1 MASTPYVKSTGR
13 KIQSS
18 SRETLIAAGKR
29 EVILKENKDRIAI
42 IDAIQGASTNELN
55 ALAEIK
61 DAILSGRGS
70 ITQLGENQGK
80 VSQRLSR
87 RLIASEPYVSDDA
100 KNTQANP
107 YIKRLPMKKGRTQVN
122 NGEERLIVATNTSER
137 VHFASSRQSAQK
149 LKGSVPVAANSAP
162 LEPQSPQ
169 SQKGPLRDSNGRF
182 VSQKNNE
189 DIARKKE
196 WQKAHKADAK
206 LQEGFLRKLGSIIGV
221 DGNQSSSEESLT
233 DAAGV
238 GAGGPLWMAARGMY
252 DITKEITGKAESLK
266 EWVEKGKGEAS
277 PSKATSPA
285 ITYPA
290 VVNTQ
295 KATSATAFNNAVETK
310 SAQAVEE
317 QTKILQTNDNKIIDG
332 LENVSDEVVKLR
344 KSVSSGNKFGLS
356 DLWRNRASRRN
367 KINIG
372 DQAGKNKRNKPKRK
386 GRNLGK
392 KALSVGEKAAA
403 GTAAAGAGAGAAKT
417 VKTKVSKAKDISTT
431 SDASKGIAKE
441 TKNTAKAVK
450 PAGVVAEEA
459 TVKTGET
466 VAKKKTESVALKSAA
481 KIGVKSAAST
491 AARAIPIIGSL
502 AMAGYDAIDGYTDT
516 DAQKAAFG
524 LSDDDAV
531 SEQQKTAYATAN
543 VLDMG
548 GLVSG
553 ATNLIGKGISALGFE
568 RAGEKLQNFDTG
580 DIARGV
586 NGAVDVTKSVFGSLK
601 DTFLSTDENTKQV
614 KKAVEDGTK
623 KTVDAIHSLGEQ
635 LQGGRNGE
643 DGVGEHGYT
652 SPTEFSS
659 PANNTIAADLNIG
672 GSNAKNR
679 NYRNNNLGN
688 LVFANQEGATLES
701 PNAKGEQRFARFNTP
716 EEGIRALANQ
726 VSSYYNGTSA
736 AAGYQKLQT
745 VSSIISKWAPPN
757 ENNTNQYIDNVSKY
771 LGVSPNEKIDVSK
784 PEVMTQLVRAIA
796 TKEGGNPAVNN
807 EFIKNALGAFNTNTG
822 RWEGQFSDETLAR
835 INKIQKENG
844 GQLIARDS
852 QYSVGR
858 KVKYAN
864 GKSPAQP
871 VLNAV
876 PTATQQ
882 PIEVAQ
888 HAQAVKKPQKTG
900 NQPQPINSENAD
912 VNTGSPSSLLERLI
926 AINESGIS
934 GASNLFGGAA
944 TSLAGTSLDLVKD
957 FALATSFGSISS
969 LSEKAKGMDQALT
982 EKISGLTGK
991 SFGFKK
997 ASQVADIATAIQQKR
1012 TVNHD
1017 TEIIDLLPGDQ
1028 VSPSTPKT
1036 PLQEQALAISQAM
1049 EGFSSA
1055 APVPKTPQQEQALA
1069 ISQAM
1074 AGFSSAAPAPKTP
1087 QQEQALAISQAMA
1100 DFSSAA
1106 PAPKTPQQEQAL
1118 AISQAMEGFSSA
1130 APAPKTPQQAQAL
1143 AISQAMEG
1151 FSSAAPAP
1159 KTPQQEQ
1166 ALAISQAMAG
1176 FSSAAPAPKTPQQEQ
1191 ALAINQAMAG
1201 AAPVVTS
1208 GKRTITAPSDVQ
1220 IYDNGY
1226 KVVTGEDKSF
1236 FGSLF
1241 DSTVSGLK
1249 QTGTAVIP
1257 AVGDN
1262 LSRLVG
1268 GIDSTGILNDLV
1280 MQSTG
1285 QNSAIARAI
1294 SPLTRNVGDWLN
1306 GGIQQTANSIRGIAT
1321 GANNAIFGSAS
1332 AVQEPFLAMPPQ
1344 LPTVTD
1350 LARSGIRQPLTTD
1363 TINNDPA
1370 MLKALDNIC
1379 SILNDL
1385 LNVNKNNTKGDPDN
1399 VVKTSQPQPR
1409 PRASTTINDQSLDA
1423 LLED

>member
-1 MASTPYVKSTGR
+1 MDISPLA
-13 KIQSS
+13 
-18 SRETLIAAGKR
+18 TLNNYRNGEHSICQKPWKKNTKLKPGNVDRAGKR

-42 IDAIQGASTNELN
+42 IDAIQGASTNELK
-55 ALAEIK
+55 ALAEVK
-61 DAILSGRGS
+61 DAILSGAS
-70 ITQLGENQGK
+70 TITQQDERQGR
-80 VSQRLSR
+80 VSNRLSR
-87 RLIASEPYVSDDA
+87 RRKDYEQSTSDSVRDVQ
-100 KNTQANP
+100 TNP
-107 YIKRLPMKKGRTQVN
+107 YKKRLPAKK
-122 NGEERLIVATNTSER
+122 ERAPINQTVDRSIVATNTQESVR
-137 VHFASSRQSAQK
+137 SVQSRQTIRKSD
-149 LKGSVPVAANSAP
+149 GFIPVAANSAP

-169 SQKGPLRDSNGRF
+169 SLKGPLRDSNGRF
-182 VSQKNNE
+182 VSQKSNE
-189 DIARKKE
+189 DVARKKE
-196 WQKAHKADAK
+196 LQNARKADAK
-206 LQEGFLRKLGSIIGV
+206 LQAGFLRKLGSIMGV

-233 DAAGV
+233 NAAGV

-266 EWVEKGKGEAS
+266 ELVEKRKKETS
-277 PSKATSPA
+277 TSKAISPV

-290 VVNTQ
+290 AVNSQ
-295 KATSATAFNNAVETK
+295 KATSAKAFNNAVETK

-332 LENVSDEVVKLR
+332 LENVSDEIVKLR

-356 DLWRNRASRRN
+356 DLWKNRASRRN

-372 DQAGKNKRNKPKRK
+372 DQTGKDKRNKSKRK

-392 KALSVGEKAAA
+392 KALSAGEKVAAGSAAA
-403 GTAAAGAGAGAAKT
+403 GTGVGAAKV
-417 VKTKVSKAKDISTT
+417 VKNKISNPKDVSTISDT
-431 SDASKGIAKE
+431 SKGIAKE

-450 PAGVVAEEA
+450 SAGVVAEDA
-459 TVKTGET
+459 TIKTGE
-466 VAKKKTESVALKSAA
+466 VIAKKKTESVALKSAA

-491 AARAIPIIGSL
+491 AARAVPIIGSL

-516 DAQKAAFG
+516 EAQKAAFG

-586 NGAVDVTKSVFGSLK
+586 NGAVDITKSVFGSLK

-652 SPTEFSS
+652 SPTEFSA

-771 LGVSPNEKIDVSK
+771 LGVSPNEKIDVSN

-900 NQPQPINSENAD
+900 NQSQPINPEIVD

-926 AINESGIS
+926 AINDSGV
-934 GASNLFGGAA
+934 GNLFGGAA
-944 TSLAGTSLDLVKD
+944 TSLAGTNLGLIKD
-957 FALATSFGSISS
+957 FASATSFGSISS

-982 EKISGLTGK
+982 EKISSLTGK
-991 SFGFKK
+991 SFGFQK
-997 ASQVADIATAIQQKR
+997 ASQVTDIRDALQKR
-1012 TVNHD
+1012 PKAERDMPSV
-1017 TEIIDLLPGDQ
+1017 DLLSG
-1028 VSPSTPKT
+1028 V
-1036 PLQEQALAISQAM
+1036 
-1049 EGFSSA
+1049 SSA
-1055 APVPKTPQQEQALA
+1055 SESEKISVNSRGIPV
-1069 ISQAM
+1069 
-1074 AGFSSAAPAPKTP
+1074 
-1087 QQEQALAISQAMA
+1087 
-1100 DFSSAA
+1100 
-1106 PAPKTPQQEQAL
+1106 
-1118 AISQAMEGFSSA
+1118 
-1130 APAPKTPQQAQAL
+1130 
-1143 AISQAMEG
+1143 
-1151 FSSAAPAP
+1151 
-1159 KTPQQEQ
+1159 
-1166 ALAISQAMAG
+1166 
-1176 FSSAAPAPKTPQQEQ
+1176 
-1191 ALAINQAMAG
+1191 
-1201 AAPVVTS
+1201 
-1208 GKRTITAPSDVQ
+1208 
-1220 IYDNGY
+1220 YDNGY
-1226 KVVTGEDKSF
+1226 KVIDGEDKGVL
-1236 FGSLF
+1236 GSLF
-1241 DSTVSGLK
+1241 DSSLTGLK
-1249 QTGTAVIP
+1249 RISSAVLP
-1257 AVGDN
+1257 AIGDN
-1262 LSRLVG
+1262 VSQLIG
-1268 GIDSTGILNDLV
+1268 GVDGTGIVNDLV
-1280 MQSTG
+1280 YQATG
-1285 QNSAIARAI
+1285 QNSTIARAI
-1294 SPLTRNVGDWLN
+1294 SPLTKSAGSWLN
-1306 GGIQQTANSIRGIAT
+1306 NGIQQTADSIRGISNE
-1321 GANNAIFGSAS
+1321 ANNAIFGSAS
-1332 AVQEPFLAMPPQ
+1332 AVQEPFLALPPQ

-1385 LNVNKNNTKGDPDN
+1385 LNVNKNNTKGDPDK

-1409 PRASTTINDQSLDA
+1409 PRVSTTINDPSLDA

>member
-1 MASTPYVKSTGR
+1 
-13 KIQSS
+13 
-18 SRETLIAAGKR
+18 
-29 EVILKENKDRIAI
+29 
-42 IDAIQGASTNELN
+42 
-55 ALAEIK
+55 
-61 DAILSGRGS
+61 
-70 ITQLGENQGK
+70 
-80 VSQRLSR
+80 
-87 RLIASEPYVSDDA
+87 
-100 KNTQANP
+100 
-107 YIKRLPMKKGRTQVN
+107 
-122 NGEERLIVATNTSER
+122 
-137 VHFASSRQSAQK
+137 
-149 LKGSVPVAANSAP
+149 
-162 LEPQSPQ
+162 
-169 SQKGPLRDSNGRF
+169 
-182 VSQKNNE
+182 
-189 DIARKKE
+189 
-196 WQKAHKADAK
+196 
-206 LQEGFLRKLGSIIGV
+206 
-221 DGNQSSSEESLT
+221 
-233 DAAGV
+233 
-238 GAGGPLWMAARGMY
+238 MAARGMY

-285 ITYPA
+285 IAYPA

-356 DLWRNRASRRN
+356 DLWKNRASRRN

-459 TVKTGET
+459 TIKTGET

-586 NGAVDVTKSVFGSLK
+586 NGAVDITKSVFGNLK

-652 SPTEFSS
+652 SPTEFSA

-900 NQPQPINSENAD
+900 NQPQPINPENAD

-926 AINESGIS
+926 TINESGIS

-982 EKISGLTGK
+982 EKISSLTGK

-1036 PLQEQALAISQAM
+1036 P
-1049 EGFSSA
+1049 
-1055 APVPKTPQQEQALA
+1055 QQEQALA
-1069 ISQAM
+1069 IN
-1074 AGFSSAAPAPKTP
+1074 
-1087 QQEQALAISQAMA
+1087 
-1100 DFSSAA
+1100 
-1106 PAPKTPQQEQAL
+1106 
-1118 AISQAMEGFSSA
+1118 QAME
-1130 APAPKTPQQAQAL
+1130 
-1143 AISQAMEG
+1143 
-1151 FSSAAPAP
+1151 
-1159 KTPQQEQ
+1159 
-1166 ALAISQAMAG
+1166 G

-1208 GKRTITAPSDVQ
+1208 GKRTVTAPSDVQ

-1249 QTGTAVIP
+1249 QAATAVIP

>member
-1 MASTPYVKSTGR
+1 MDISPLA
-13 KIQSS
+13 
-18 SRETLIAAGKR
+18 TLNNYRNGEHSICQKPWKKNTKLKPGNVDRAGKR

-42 IDAIQGASTNELN
+42 IDAIQGASTNELK
-55 ALAEIK
+55 ALAEVK
-61 DAILSGRGS
+61 DAILSGAS
-70 ITQLGENQGK
+70 TITQQDERQGR
-80 VSQRLSR
+80 VSNRLSR
-87 RLIASEPYVSDDA
+87 RRKDYEQSTSDSVRDV
-100 KNTQANP
+100 KTNP
-107 YIKRLPMKKGRTQVN
+107 YKKRLPAKK
-122 NGEERLIVATNTSER
+122 ERAPINQTVDRSIVATNTQESVR
-137 VHFASSRQSAQK
+137 SVQSRQTIRKSD
-149 LKGSVPVAANSAP
+149 GFIPVAANSAP

-169 SQKGPLRDSNGRF
+169 SLKGPLRDSNGRF
-182 VSQKNNE
+182 VSQKSNE
-189 DIARKKE
+189 DVARKKE
-196 WQKAHKADAK
+196 LQNARKADAK
-206 LQEGFLRKLGSIIGV
+206 LQAGFLRKLGSIMGV

-233 DAAGV
+233 NAAGV

-266 EWVEKGKGEAS
+266 ELVEKGKKETS
-277 PSKATSPA
+277 TSKAISPV

-290 VVNTQ
+290 AVNSQ
-295 KATSATAFNNAVETK
+295 KATSAKAFNNAVETK

-332 LENVSDEVVKLR
+332 LENVSDEIVKLR

-356 DLWRNRASRRN
+356 DLWKNRASRRN

-372 DQAGKNKRNKPKRK
+372 DQTGKNKRNKSKRK

-392 KALSVGEKAAA
+392 KALSAGEKVAAGSAAA
-403 GTAAAGAGAGAAKT
+403 GTGVGAAKV
-417 VKTKVSKAKDISTT
+417 VKNKISKPKDVSTISDT
-431 SDASKGIAKE
+431 SKGIAKE

-450 PAGVVAEEA
+450 SAGVVAEDA
-459 TVKTGET
+459 TIKTGE
-466 VAKKKTESVALKSAA
+466 VIAKKKTESVALKSAA

-491 AARAIPIIGSL
+491 AARAVPIIGSL

-516 DAQKAAFG
+516 EAQKAAFC

-586 NGAVDVTKSVFGSLK
+586 NGAVDITKSIFGSLK

-652 SPTEFSS
+652 SPTEFSA

-771 LGVSPNEKIDVSK
+771 LGVSPNEKIDVSN

-900 NQPQPINSENAD
+900 NQSQPINPEIVD

-926 AINESGIS
+926 AINDSGV
-934 GASNLFGGAA
+934 GNLFGGAA
-944 TSLAGTSLDLVKD
+944 TSLAGTSLGLIKD
-957 FALATSFGSISS
+957 FASATSFGSISS

-1028 VSPSTPKT
+1028 VSPST
-1036 PLQEQALAISQAM
+1036 
-1049 EGFSSA
+1049 
-1055 APVPKTPQQEQALA
+1055 
-1069 ISQAM
+1069 
-1074 AGFSSAAPAPKTP
+1074 
-1087 QQEQALAISQAMA
+1087 
-1100 DFSSAA
+1100 
-1106 PAPKTPQQEQAL
+1106 
-1118 AISQAMEGFSSA
+1118 
-1130 APAPKTPQQAQAL
+1130 
-1143 AISQAMEG
+1143 
-1151 FSSAAPAP
+1151 
-1159 KTPQQEQ
+1159 
-1166 ALAISQAMAG
+1166 
-1176 FSSAAPAPKTPQQEQ
+1176 PKTPQQEQ

-1385 LNVNKNNTKGDPDN
+1385 LNVNKNNTKGDPDK

-1409 PRASTTINDQSLDA
+1409 PRASTTINDPSLDA

>member
-1 MASTPYVKSTGR
+1 MDISPLA
-13 KIQSS
+13 
-18 SRETLIAAGKR
+18 TLNNYRNGEHSICQKPWKKNTKLKLGNVDRAGKR

-42 IDAIQGASTNELN
+42 IDAIQEASTKELK
-55 ALAEIK
+55 ALAEVK
-61 DAILSGRGS
+61 DAILSGAS
-70 ITQLGENQGK
+70 TITQQDERQGR
-80 VSQRLSR
+80 VSNRLSR
-87 RLIASEPYVSDDA
+87 RRKDYEQSTSDSVRDVQ
-100 KNTQANP
+100 TNP
-107 YIKRLPMKKGRTQVN
+107 YKKRLPAKK
-122 NGEERLIVATNTSER
+122 ERAPINQTVDRSIVATNTPESVR
-137 VHFASSRQSAQK
+137 SVQSRQTIRKSD
-149 LKGSVPVAANSAP
+149 GFIPVAANSAP

-169 SQKGPLRDSNGRF
+169 SLKGPLRDSNGRF
-182 VSQKNNE
+182 VSQKSNE
-189 DIARKKE
+189 DVARKKE
-196 WQKAHKADAK
+196 LQNARKADAK
-206 LQEGFLRKLGSIIGV
+206 LQAGFLRKLGSIMGV

-233 DAAGV
+233 NAAGV

-266 EWVEKGKGEAS
+266 EWVEKGKKETS
-277 PSKATSPA
+277 TSKAISPV

-290 VVNTQ
+290 AVNSQ
-295 KATSATAFNNAVETK
+295 KSTSAKAFNNAVETK

-332 LENVSDEVVKLR
+332 LENVSDEIVKLR

-356 DLWRNRASRRN
+356 DLWKNRASRRN

-372 DQAGKNKRNKPKRK
+372 DRAGKNKRNKSKRK

-392 KALSVGEKAAA
+392 KALSVGEKVAAGSAAA
-403 GTAAAGAGAGAAKT
+403 GTGVGTAKA
-417 VKTKVSKAKDISTT
+417 VKNKISKPKDVSTISDT
-431 SDASKGIAKE
+431 SKGIAKE

-450 PAGVVAEEA
+450 SAGVVAED
-459 TVKTGET
+459 TTIKTGEAI
-466 VAKKKTESVALKSAA
+466 AKKKTESVALKSAA

-491 AARAIPIIGSL
+491 AARAVPIIGSL

-516 DAQKAAFG
+516 EAQKAAFG

-586 NGAVDVTKSVFGSLK
+586 NGAVDITKSVFGSLK

-635 LQGGRNGE
+635 LQGGRDGE

-652 SPTEFSS
+652 SPAEFNA
-659 PANNTIAADLNIG
+659 PASNTIAADLNIG

-688 LVFANQEGATLES
+688 LVFANQEGAALEA

-745 VSSIISKWAPPN
+745 VSSIISKWAPPK

-771 LGVSPNEKIDVSK
+771 LGVSPNEKIDVSN

-900 NQPQPINSENAD
+900 NQSQPINPENVD

-926 AINESGIS
+926 AINDSGV
-934 GASNLFGGAA
+934 GNLFGGAA
-944 TSLAGTSLDLVKD
+944 TSLAGTSLGLIKD
-957 FALATSFGSISS
+957 FASATSFGSISS

-982 EKISGLTGK
+982 EKISSLTGK
-991 SFGFKK
+991 SFGFQK
-997 ASQVADIATAIQQKR
+997 ASQVTDIRDALQKR
-1012 TVNHD
+1012 PKAERDMPSV
-1017 TEIIDLLPGDQ
+1017 DLLSG
-1028 VSPSTPKT
+1028 V
-1036 PLQEQALAISQAM
+1036 
-1049 EGFSSA
+1049 SSA
-1055 APVPKTPQQEQALA
+1055 SESEKISVNSRGIPV
-1069 ISQAM
+1069 
-1074 AGFSSAAPAPKTP
+1074 
-1087 QQEQALAISQAMA
+1087 
-1100 DFSSAA
+1100 
-1106 PAPKTPQQEQAL
+1106 
-1118 AISQAMEGFSSA
+1118 
-1130 APAPKTPQQAQAL
+1130 
-1143 AISQAMEG
+1143 
-1151 FSSAAPAP
+1151 
-1159 KTPQQEQ
+1159 
-1166 ALAISQAMAG
+1166 
-1176 FSSAAPAPKTPQQEQ
+1176 
-1191 ALAINQAMAG
+1191 
-1201 AAPVVTS
+1201 
-1208 GKRTITAPSDVQ
+1208 
-1220 IYDNGY
+1220 YDNGY
-1226 KVVTGEDKSF
+1226 KVIDGEDKGVL
-1236 FGSLF
+1236 GSLF
-1241 DSTVSGLK
+1241 DSSLTGLK
-1249 QTGTAVIP
+1249 RISSAVLP
-1257 AVGDN
+1257 AIGDN
-1262 LSRLVG
+1262 VSQLIG
-1268 GIDSTGILNDLV
+1268 GVDGTGIVNDLV
-1280 MQSTG
+1280 YQATG
-1285 QNSAIARAI
+1285 QNSTIARAI
-1294 SPLTRNVGDWLN
+1294 SPLTKSAGSWLN
-1306 GGIQQTANSIRGIAT
+1306 NGIQQTADSIRGISNE
-1321 GANNAIFGSAS
+1321 ANNAIFGSAS

-1385 LNVNKNNTKGDPDN
+1385 LNVNKNNTKGDPDK

-1409 PRASTTINDQSLDA
+1409 PRASTTINDPSLDA

>member
-1 MASTPYVKSTGR
+1 MDISPLA
-13 KIQSS
+13 
-18 SRETLIAAGKR
+18 TLNNYRNGEHFICQKPWKKNTKLKLGNVDRAGKR

-42 IDAIQGASTNELN
+42 IDAIQEASTNELK
-55 ALAEIK
+55 ALAEVK
-61 DAILSGRGS
+61 DAILSGAS
-70 ITQLGENQGK
+70 TITQQDERQGR
-80 VSQRLSR
+80 VSNRLSR
-87 RLIASEPYVSDDA
+87 RRKDYEQSTSDSVRDVQ
-100 KNTQANP
+100 TNP
-107 YIKRLPMKKGRTQVN
+107 YKKRLPAKK
-122 NGEERLIVATNTSER
+122 ERAPINQTVDRSIVATNTPESVR
-137 VHFASSRQSAQK
+137 SVQSRQTIRK
-149 LKGSVPVAANSAP
+149 PDGFIPVAANSAP

-169 SQKGPLRDSNGRF
+169 SLKGPLRDSSGRF
-182 VSQKNNE
+182 VSQKSNE
-189 DIARKKE
+189 DVARKKE
-196 WQKAHKADAK
+196 LQNARKADAK
-206 LQEGFLRKLGSIIGV
+206 LQAGFLRKLGSIMGV

-233 DAAGV
+233 NAAGV

-266 EWVEKGKGEAS
+266 EWVEKGKKETS
-277 PSKATSPA
+277 TSKAISPV

-290 VVNTQ
+290 AVNSQ
-295 KATSATAFNNAVETK
+295 KATSAKAFNNAVETK

-332 LENVSDEVVKLR
+332 LENVSDEILKLR

-356 DLWRNRASRRN
+356 DLWKNRASRRN

-372 DQAGKNKRNKPKRK
+372 DQTGKNKRNKSKRK

-392 KALSVGEKAAA
+392 KALSAGEKVAAGSAAA
-403 GTAAAGAGAGAAKT
+403 GTGIGAAKV
-417 VKTKVSKAKDISTT
+417 VKNKISKPKDVSTISDT
-431 SDASKGIAKE
+431 SKGIAKE

-450 PAGVVAEEA
+450 SAGVVAEDA
-459 TVKTGET
+459 TIKTGEAI
-466 VAKKKTESVALKSAA
+466 AKKKTESVALKSAA

-491 AARAIPIIGSL
+491 AARAVPIIGSL

-516 DAQKAAFG
+516 EAQKAAFG

-586 NGAVDVTKSVFGSLK
+586 NGAVDITKSVFGSLK

-652 SPTEFSS
+652 SPTEFSA

-745 VSSIISKWAPPN
+745 VSSIISKWAPPK

-771 LGVSPNEKIDVSK
+771 LGVSPNEKIDVSN

-900 NQPQPINSENAD
+900 NQSQPINPENVD

-926 AINESGIS
+926 AINDSGV
-934 GASNLFGGAA
+934 GNLFGGAA
-944 TSLAGTSLDLVKD
+944 TSLAGTSLGLIKD
-957 FALATSFGSISS
+957 FASATSFGSISS

-982 EKISGLTGK
+982 EKISSLTGK
-991 SFGFKK
+991 SFGFQK
-997 ASQVADIATAIQQKR
+997 ASQVTDIRDALQKR
-1012 TVNHD
+1012 PKAERDMPSV
-1017 TEIIDLLPGDQ
+1017 DLLSG
-1028 VSPSTPKT
+1028 V
-1036 PLQEQALAISQAM
+1036 
-1049 EGFSSA
+1049 SSA
-1055 APVPKTPQQEQALA
+1055 SESEKISVNSRGIPV
-1069 ISQAM
+1069 
-1074 AGFSSAAPAPKTP
+1074 
-1087 QQEQALAISQAMA
+1087 
-1100 DFSSAA
+1100 
-1106 PAPKTPQQEQAL
+1106 
-1118 AISQAMEGFSSA
+1118 
-1130 APAPKTPQQAQAL
+1130 
-1143 AISQAMEG
+1143 
-1151 FSSAAPAP
+1151 
-1159 KTPQQEQ
+1159 
-1166 ALAISQAMAG
+1166 
-1176 FSSAAPAPKTPQQEQ
+1176 
-1191 ALAINQAMAG
+1191 
-1201 AAPVVTS
+1201 
-1208 GKRTITAPSDVQ
+1208 
-1220 IYDNGY
+1220 YDNGY
-1226 KVVTGEDKSF
+1226 KVIDGEDKGVL
-1236 FGSLF
+1236 GSLF
-1241 DSTVSGLK
+1241 DSSLTGLK
-1249 QTGTAVIP
+1249 RISSAVLP
-1257 AVGDN
+1257 AIGDN
-1262 LSRLVG
+1262 VSRLIG
-1268 GIDSTGILNDLV
+1268 GVDGTGIVNDLV
-1280 MQSTG
+1280 YQATG
-1285 QNSAIARAI
+1285 QNSTIARAI
-1294 SPLTRNVGDWLN
+1294 SPLTRSAGSWLN
-1306 GGIQQTANSIRGIAT
+1306 NGIQQTADSIRGISNE
-1321 GANNAIFGSAS
+1321 ANNAIFGSAS

-1385 LNVNKNNTKGDPDN
+1385 LNVNKNNTKGDPDK

-1409 PRASTTINDQSLDA
+1409 PRASTTINDPSLDA

>member
-1 MASTPYVKSTGR
+1 MDISPLA
-13 KIQSS
+13 
-18 SRETLIAAGKR
+18 TLNNYRNGEHSICQKPWKKNTKLKPGNVDRAGKR

-42 IDAIQGASTNELN
+42 IDAIQEASTNELK
-55 ALAEIK
+55 ALAEVK
-61 DAILSGRGS
+61 DAILSGAS
-70 ITQLGENQGK
+70 TITQQDERQGR
-80 VSQRLSR
+80 VSNRLSR
-87 RLIASEPYVSDDA
+87 RRKDYEQSTSDSVRDVQ
-100 KNTQANP
+100 TNP
-107 YIKRLPMKKGRTQVN
+107 YKKRLPAKK
-122 NGEERLIVATNTSER
+122 ERAPINQTVDRSIVATNTPESVR
-137 VHFASSRQSAQK
+137 SVQSRQNIRKSD
-149 LKGSVPVAANSAP
+149 GSIPVAANSTP

-169 SQKGPLRDSNGRF
+169 SLKGPLRDSNGRF
-182 VSQKNNE
+182 VSQKSNE
-189 DIARKKE
+189 DVARKKE
-196 WQKAHKADAK
+196 LQNARKADAK
-206 LQEGFLRKLGSIIGV
+206 LQAGFLRKLGSIMGV

-233 DAAGV
+233 NAAGV

-266 EWVEKGKGEAS
+266 EWVEKGKKETS
-277 PSKATSPA
+277 TSKAISPV

-290 VVNTQ
+290 AVNSQ
-295 KATSATAFNNAVETK
+295 KATSAKAFNNAVETK

-332 LENVSDEVVKLR
+332 LENVSDEIVKLR

-356 DLWRNRASRRN
+356 DLWKNRASRRN

-372 DQAGKNKRNKPKRK
+372 DRAGKNKRNKSKRK
-386 GRNLGK
+386 GHNLGK
-392 KALSVGEKAAA
+392 KALSVGEKVAAGSAAA
-403 GTAAAGAGAGAAKT
+403 GTGVGTAKA
-417 VKTKVSKAKDISTT
+417 VKNKISKPKDVSTISDT
-431 SDASKGIAKE
+431 SKGIAKE

-450 PAGVVAEEA
+450 SAGVVAED
-459 TVKTGET
+459 TTIKTGEAI
-466 VAKKKTESVALKSAA
+466 AKKKTESVALKSAA

-491 AARAIPIIGSL
+491 AARAVPIIGSL

-516 DAQKAAFG
+516 EAQKAAFG

-586 NGAVDVTKSVFGSLK
+586 NGAVDITKSVFGGLK

-635 LQGGRNGE
+635 LQGGRDGE

-652 SPTEFSS
+652 SPAEFNA
-659 PANNTIAADLNIG
+659 PASNTIAADLNIG

-688 LVFANQEGATLES
+688 LVFANQEGAALEA

-745 VSSIISKWAPPN
+745 VSSIISKWAPPK

-771 LGVSPNEKIDVSK
+771 LGVSPNEKIDVSN

-900 NQPQPINSENAD
+900 NQSQPINPENVD

-926 AINESGIS
+926 AINDSGV
-934 GASNLFGGAA
+934 GNLFGGAA
-944 TSLAGTSLDLVKD
+944 TSIAGTSLGLIKD
-957 FALATSFGSISS
+957 FASATSFGSISS

-982 EKISGLTGK
+982 EKISSLTGK
-991 SFGFKK
+991 SFGFQK
-997 ASQVADIATAIQQKR
+997 ASQVTDIRDALQKR
-1012 TVNHD
+1012 PKAERDMPSV
-1017 TEIIDLLPGDQ
+1017 DLLSG
-1028 VSPSTPKT
+1028 V
-1036 PLQEQALAISQAM
+1036 
-1049 EGFSSA
+1049 SSA
-1055 APVPKTPQQEQALA
+1055 SESEKISVNSRGIPV
-1069 ISQAM
+1069 
-1074 AGFSSAAPAPKTP
+1074 
-1087 QQEQALAISQAMA
+1087 
-1100 DFSSAA
+1100 
-1106 PAPKTPQQEQAL
+1106 
-1118 AISQAMEGFSSA
+1118 
-1130 APAPKTPQQAQAL
+1130 
-1143 AISQAMEG
+1143 
-1151 FSSAAPAP
+1151 
-1159 KTPQQEQ
+1159 
-1166 ALAISQAMAG
+1166 
-1176 FSSAAPAPKTPQQEQ
+1176 
-1191 ALAINQAMAG
+1191 
-1201 AAPVVTS
+1201 
-1208 GKRTITAPSDVQ
+1208 
-1220 IYDNGY
+1220 YDNGY
-1226 KVVTGEDKSF
+1226 KVIDGEDKGVL
-1236 FGSLF
+1236 GSLF
-1241 DSTVSGLK
+1241 DSSLTGLK
-1249 QTGTAVIP
+1249 RISSAVLP
-1257 AVGDN
+1257 AIGDN
-1262 LSRLVG
+1262 VSRLIG
-1268 GIDSTGILNDLV
+1268 GVDGTGIVNDLV
-1280 MQSTG
+1280 YQATG
-1285 QNSAIARAI
+1285 QNSTIARAI
-1294 SPLTRNVGDWLN
+1294 SPLTRSAGSWLN
-1306 GGIQQTANSIRGIAT
+1306 NGIQQTADSIRGISNE
-1321 GANNAIFGSAS
+1321 ANNAIFGSAS

-1385 LNVNKNNTKGDPDN
+1385 LNVNKNNTKGDPDK

-1409 PRASTTINDQSLDA
+1409 PRASTTINDPSLDA

>member
-1 MASTPYVKSTGR
+1 MDISPLA
-13 KIQSS
+13 
-18 SRETLIAAGKR
+18 TLNNYRNGEHSICQKPWKKNTKLKPGNVDRAGKR

-42 IDAIQGASTNELN
+42 IDAIQEASTNELK
-55 ALAEIK
+55 ALAEVK
-61 DAILSGRGS
+61 DAILSGAS
-70 ITQLGENQGK
+70 TITQQDEKQGR
-80 VSQRLSR
+80 VSNRLSR
-87 RLIASEPYVSDDA
+87 RRKDYEQSTSDSVRDVQ
-100 KNTQANP
+100 TNP
-107 YIKRLPMKKGRTQVN
+107 YKKRLPAKK
-122 NGEERLIVATNTSER
+122 ERAPINQTVDRSIVATNTPESVR
-137 VHFASSRQSAQK
+137 SVQSRQNIRKSD
-149 LKGSVPVAANSAP
+149 GSIPVAANSTP

-169 SQKGPLRDSNGRF
+169 SLKGPLRDSNGRF
-182 VSQKNNE
+182 VSQKSNE
-189 DIARKKE
+189 DVARKKE
-196 WQKAHKADAK
+196 LQNARKADAK
-206 LQEGFLRKLGSIIGV
+206 LQAGFLRKLGSIMGV

-233 DAAGV
+233 NAAGV

-266 EWVEKGKGEAS
+266 EWVEKGKKETS
-277 PSKATSPA
+277 TSKAISPV

-290 VVNTQ
+290 AVNSQ
-295 KATSATAFNNAVETK
+295 KATSAKAFNNAVETK

-332 LENVSDEVVKLR
+332 LENVSDEIVKLR

-356 DLWRNRASRRN
+356 DLWKNRASRRN

-372 DQAGKNKRNKPKRK
+372 DRAGKNKRNKSKRK
-386 GRNLGK
+386 GHNLGK
-392 KALSVGEKAAA
+392 KALSVGEKVAAGSAAA
-403 GTAAAGAGAGAAKT
+403 GTGVGTAKA
-417 VKTKVSKAKDISTT
+417 VKNKISKPKDVSTISDT
-431 SDASKGIAKE
+431 SKGIAKE

-450 PAGVVAEEA
+450 SAGVVAED
-459 TVKTGET
+459 TTIKTGEAI
-466 VAKKKTESVALKSAA
+466 AKKKTESVALKSAA

-491 AARAIPIIGSL
+491 AARAVPIIGSL

-516 DAQKAAFG
+516 EAQKAAFG

-586 NGAVDVTKSVFGSLK
+586 NGAVDITKSVFGSLK

-635 LQGGRNGE
+635 LQGGRDGE

-652 SPTEFSS
+652 SPAEFNA
-659 PANNTIAADLNIG
+659 PASNTIAADLNIG

-688 LVFANQEGATLES
+688 LVFANQEGAALEA

-745 VSSIISKWAPPN
+745 VSSIISKWAPPK

-771 LGVSPNEKIDVSK
+771 LGVSPNEKIDVSN

-900 NQPQPINSENAD
+900 NQSQPINPENVD

-926 AINESGIS
+926 AINDSGV
-934 GASNLFGGAA
+934 GNLFGGAA
-944 TSLAGTSLDLVKD
+944 TSIAGTSLGLIKD
-957 FALATSFGSISS
+957 FASATSFGSISS

-982 EKISGLTGK
+982 EKISSLTGK
-991 SFGFKK
+991 SFGFQK
-997 ASQVADIATAIQQKR
+997 ASQVTDIRDALQKR
-1012 TVNHD
+1012 PKAERDMPSV
-1017 TEIIDLLPGDQ
+1017 DLLSG
-1028 VSPSTPKT
+1028 V
-1036 PLQEQALAISQAM
+1036 
-1049 EGFSSA
+1049 SSA
-1055 APVPKTPQQEQALA
+1055 SESEKISVNSRGIPV
-1069 ISQAM
+1069 
-1074 AGFSSAAPAPKTP
+1074 
-1087 QQEQALAISQAMA
+1087 
-1100 DFSSAA
+1100 
-1106 PAPKTPQQEQAL
+1106 
-1118 AISQAMEGFSSA
+1118 
-1130 APAPKTPQQAQAL
+1130 
-1143 AISQAMEG
+1143 
-1151 FSSAAPAP
+1151 
-1159 KTPQQEQ
+1159 
-1166 ALAISQAMAG
+1166 
-1176 FSSAAPAPKTPQQEQ
+1176 
-1191 ALAINQAMAG
+1191 
-1201 AAPVVTS
+1201 
-1208 GKRTITAPSDVQ
+1208 
-1220 IYDNGY
+1220 YDNGY
-1226 KVVTGEDKSF
+1226 KVIDGEDKGVL
-1236 FGSLF
+1236 GSLF
-1241 DSTVSGLK
+1241 DSSLTGLK
-1249 QTGTAVIP
+1249 RISSAVLP
-1257 AVGDN
+1257 AIGDN
-1262 LSRLVG
+1262 VSRLIG
-1268 GIDSTGILNDLV
+1268 GVDGTGIVNDLV
-1280 MQSTG
+1280 YQATG
-1285 QNSAIARAI
+1285 QNSTIARAI
-1294 SPLTRNVGDWLN
+1294 SPLTRSAGSWLN
-1306 GGIQQTANSIRGIAT
+1306 NGIQQTADSIRGISNE
-1321 GANNAIFGSAS
+1321 ANNAIFGSAS

-1385 LNVNKNNTKGDPDN
+1385 LNVNKNNTKGDPDK

-1409 PRASTTINDQSLDA
+1409 PRASTTINDPSLDA

>member
-1 MASTPYVKSTGR
+1 MDISPLA
-13 KIQSS
+13 
-18 SRETLIAAGKR
+18 TLNNYRNGEHSICQKPWKKNTKLKPGNVDRAGKR

-42 IDAIQGASTNELN
+42 IDAIQEASTNELK
-55 ALAEIK
+55 ALAEVK
-61 DAILSGRGS
+61 DAILSGAS
-70 ITQLGENQGK
+70 TITQQDERQGR
-80 VSQRLSR
+80 VSNRLSR
-87 RLIASEPYVSDDA
+87 RRKDYEQSTSDSVRDVQ
-100 KNTQANP
+100 TNP
-107 YIKRLPMKKGRTQVN
+107 YKKRLPAKK
-122 NGEERLIVATNTSER
+122 ERAPINQTVDRSIVATNTPESVR
-137 VHFASSRQSAQK
+137 SVQSRQTIRK
-149 LKGSVPVAANSAP
+149 PDGFIPVAANSAP

-169 SQKGPLRDSNGRF
+169 SLKGPLRDSNGRF
-182 VSQKNNE
+182 VSQKSNE
-189 DIARKKE
+189 DVARKKE
-196 WQKAHKADAK
+196 LQNARKADAK
-206 LQEGFLRKLGSIIGV
+206 LQAGFLRKLSSIMGV

-233 DAAGV
+233 NAAGV

-266 EWVEKGKGEAS
+266 ELVEKGKKETS
-277 PSKATSPA
+277 TSKAISPV

-290 VVNTQ
+290 AVNSQ
-295 KATSATAFNNAVETK
+295 KATSAKAFNNAVETK

-332 LENVSDEVVKLR
+332 LENVSDEIVKLR

-356 DLWRNRASRRN
+356 DLWKNRASRRN

-372 DQAGKNKRNKPKRK
+372 DQTGKNKRNKSKRK

-392 KALSVGEKAAA
+392 KALSAGEKVAAGSAAA
-403 GTAAAGAGAGAAKT
+403 GTGVGAAKV
-417 VKTKVSKAKDISTT
+417 VKNKISKPKDVSTISDT
-431 SDASKGIAKE
+431 SKGIAKE

-450 PAGVVAEEA
+450 SAGVVAEDA
-459 TVKTGET
+459 TIKTGE
-466 VAKKKTESVALKSAA
+466 VIAKKKTESVALKSAA

-491 AARAIPIIGSL
+491 AARAVPIIGSL

-516 DAQKAAFG
+516 EAQKAAFG

-586 NGAVDVTKSVFGSLK
+586 NGAVDITKSVFGSLK

-652 SPTEFSS
+652 SPTEFSA

-771 LGVSPNEKIDVSK
+771 LGVSPNEKIDVSN

-900 NQPQPINSENAD
+900 NQSQPINPENVD

-926 AINESGIS
+926 AINDSGV
-934 GASNLFGGAA
+934 GNLFGGAA
-944 TSLAGTSLDLVKD
+944 TSLAGTSLGLIKD
-957 FALATSFGSISS
+957 FASATSFGSISS

-982 EKISGLTGK
+982 EKISSLTGK
-991 SFGFKK
+991 SFGFQK
-997 ASQVADIATAIQQKR
+997 ASQVTDIRDALQKR
-1012 TVNHD
+1012 PKAERDMPSV
-1017 TEIIDLLPGDQ
+1017 DLLSG
-1028 VSPSTPKT
+1028 V
-1036 PLQEQALAISQAM
+1036 
-1049 EGFSSA
+1049 SSA
-1055 APVPKTPQQEQALA
+1055 SESEKISVNSRGIPV
-1069 ISQAM
+1069 
-1074 AGFSSAAPAPKTP
+1074 
-1087 QQEQALAISQAMA
+1087 
-1100 DFSSAA
+1100 
-1106 PAPKTPQQEQAL
+1106 
-1118 AISQAMEGFSSA
+1118 
-1130 APAPKTPQQAQAL
+1130 
-1143 AISQAMEG
+1143 
-1151 FSSAAPAP
+1151 
-1159 KTPQQEQ
+1159 
-1166 ALAISQAMAG
+1166 
-1176 FSSAAPAPKTPQQEQ
+1176 
-1191 ALAINQAMAG
+1191 
-1201 AAPVVTS
+1201 
-1208 GKRTITAPSDVQ
+1208 
-1220 IYDNGY
+1220 YDNGY
-1226 KVVTGEDKSF
+1226 KVIDGEDKGVL
-1236 FGSLF
+1236 GSLF
-1241 DSTVSGLK
+1241 DSSLTGLK
-1249 QTGTAVIP
+1249 RISSAVLP
-1257 AVGDN
+1257 AIGDN
-1262 LSRLVG
+1262 VSQLIG
-1268 GIDSTGILNDLV
+1268 GVDGTGIVNDLV
-1280 MQSTG
+1280 YQATG
-1285 QNSAIARAI
+1285 QNSTIARAI
-1294 SPLTRNVGDWLN
+1294 SPLTKSAGSWLN
-1306 GGIQQTANSIRGIAT
+1306 NGIQQTADSIRGISNE
-1321 GANNAIFGSAS
+1321 ANNAIFGSAS
-1332 AVQEPFLAMPPQ
+1332 AVQEPFLALPPQ

-1385 LNVNKNNTKGDPDN
+1385 LNVNKNNTKGDPDK

-1409 PRASTTINDQSLDA
+1409 PRASTTINDPSLDA

>member
-1 MASTPYVKSTGR
+1 MDISPLA
-13 KIQSS
+13 
-18 SRETLIAAGKR
+18 TLNNYRNGEHSICQKPWKKNTKLKPGNVDRAGKR

-42 IDAIQGASTNELN
+42 IDAIQEASTNELK
-55 ALAEIK
+55 ALAEVK
-61 DAILSGRGS
+61 DAILSGAS
-70 ITQLGENQGK
+70 TITQQDERQGR
-80 VSQRLSR
+80 VSNRLSR
-87 RLIASEPYVSDDA
+87 RRKDYEQSTSDSVRDVQ
-100 KNTQANP
+100 TNP
-107 YIKRLPMKKGRTQVN
+107 FKKRLPAKK
-122 NGEERLIVATNTSER
+122 ERAPINQTVDRSIVATNTPESVR
-137 VHFASSRQSAQK
+137 SVQSRQTIRKSD
-149 LKGSVPVAANSAP
+149 GFIPVAANSAP

-169 SQKGPLRDSNGRF
+169 SLKGPLRDSNGRF
-182 VSQKNNE
+182 VSQKSNE
-189 DIARKKE
+189 DVARKKE
-196 WQKAHKADAK
+196 LQNARKADAK
-206 LQEGFLRKLGSIIGV
+206 LQAGFLRKLGSIMGV

-233 DAAGV
+233 NAAGV

-266 EWVEKGKGEAS
+266 ELVEKGKKETS
-277 PSKATSPA
+277 TSKAISPV

-290 VVNTQ
+290 AVNSQ
-295 KATSATAFNNAVETK
+295 KATSAKAFNNAVETK

-332 LENVSDEVVKLR
+332 LENVSDEIVKLR

-356 DLWRNRASRRN
+356 DLWKNRASRRN

-372 DQAGKNKRNKPKRK
+372 DQTGKNKRNKSKRK

-392 KALSVGEKAAA
+392 KALSAGEKVAAGSAAA
-403 GTAAAGAGAGAAKT
+403 GTGVGAAKV
-417 VKTKVSKAKDISTT
+417 VKNKISKPKDVSTISDT
-431 SDASKGIAKE
+431 SKGIAKE

-450 PAGVVAEEA
+450 SAGVVAEDA
-459 TVKTGET
+459 TIKTGEAI
-466 VAKKKTESVALKSAA
+466 AKKKTESVALKSAA

-491 AARAIPIIGSL
+491 AARAVPIIGSL

-516 DAQKAAFG
+516 EAQKAAFG

-586 NGAVDVTKSVFGSLK
+586 NGAVDITKSVFGSLK

-652 SPTEFSS
+652 SPTEFSA

-771 LGVSPNEKIDVSK
+771 LGVSPNEKIDVSN

-900 NQPQPINSENAD
+900 NQSQPINPENVD

-926 AINESGIS
+926 AINDSGI
-934 GASNLFGGAA
+934 GNLFGGAA
-944 TSLAGTSLDLVKD
+944 TSLAGTSLGLIKD
-957 FALATSFGSISS
+957 FASATSFGSISS

-982 EKISGLTGK
+982 EKISSLTGK
-991 SFGFKK
+991 SFGFQK
-997 ASQVADIATAIQQKR
+997 ASQVTDIRDALQKR
-1012 TVNHD
+1012 PKAERDMPSV
-1017 TEIIDLLPGDQ
+1017 ELLSG
-1028 VSPSTPKT
+1028 V
-1036 PLQEQALAISQAM
+1036 
-1049 EGFSSA
+1049 SSA
-1055 APVPKTPQQEQALA
+1055 SESEKISVNSRGIPV
-1069 ISQAM
+1069 
-1074 AGFSSAAPAPKTP
+1074 
-1087 QQEQALAISQAMA
+1087 
-1100 DFSSAA
+1100 
-1106 PAPKTPQQEQAL
+1106 
-1118 AISQAMEGFSSA
+1118 
-1130 APAPKTPQQAQAL
+1130 
-1143 AISQAMEG
+1143 
-1151 FSSAAPAP
+1151 
-1159 KTPQQEQ
+1159 
-1166 ALAISQAMAG
+1166 
-1176 FSSAAPAPKTPQQEQ
+1176 
-1191 ALAINQAMAG
+1191 
-1201 AAPVVTS
+1201 
-1208 GKRTITAPSDVQ
+1208 
-1220 IYDNGY
+1220 YDNGY
-1226 KVVTGEDKSF
+1226 KVIDGEDKGVL
-1236 FGSLF
+1236 GSLF
-1241 DSTVSGLK
+1241 DSSLTGLK
-1249 QTGTAVIP
+1249 RISSAVLP
-1257 AVGDN
+1257 AIGDN
-1262 LSRLVG
+1262 VSQLIG
-1268 GIDSTGILNDLV
+1268 GVDGTGIVNDLV
-1280 MQSTG
+1280 YQATG
-1285 QNSAIARAI
+1285 QNSTIARAI
-1294 SPLTRNVGDWLN
+1294 SPLTKSAGSWLN
-1306 GGIQQTANSIRGIAT
+1306 NGIQQTADSIRGISNE
-1321 GANNAIFGSAS
+1321 ANNAIFGSAS
-1332 AVQEPFLAMPPQ
+1332 AVQEPFLALPPQ

-1385 LNVNKNNTKGDPDN
+1385 LNVNKNNTKGDPDK

-1409 PRASTTINDQSLDA
+1409 PRASTTINDPSLDA

>member
-1 MASTPYVKSTGR
+1 MASTPYVKSPGR

-42 IDAIQGASTNELN
+42 IDAIQGASAHELK

-61 DAILSGRGS
+61 DAILSGGVA
-70 ITQLGENQGK
+70 ITQQGGQQGK
-80 VSQRLSR
+80 VSNRLSR
-87 RLIASEPYVSDDA
+87 RRKDYGQNAPEVVRDA
-100 KNTQANP
+100 QANP
-107 YIKRLPMKKGRTQVN
+107 YKKRLPAKK
-122 NGEERLIVATNTSER
+122 ERALINQDIDRSIVATNTPESVR
-137 VHFASSRQSAQK
+137 SVQSRQTIRKSD
-149 LKGSVPVAANSAP
+149 GFIPVAANSAP

-169 SQKGPLRDSNGRF
+169 SLKGPLRDSNGRF
-182 VSQKNNE
+182 VSQKSNE
-189 DIARKKE
+189 DVARKKE
-196 WQKAHKADAK
+196 LQNARKADAK
-206 LQEGFLRKLGSIIGV
+206 LQAGFLRKLGSIMGV

-233 DAAGV
+233 NAAGV

-266 EWVEKGKGEAS
+266 ELVEKGKKETS
-277 PSKATSPA
+277 TSKAISPV

-290 VVNTQ
+290 AVNSQ
-295 KATSATAFNNAVETK
+295 KATSAKAFNNAVETK

-332 LENVSDEVVKLR
+332 LENVSDEIVKLR

-356 DLWRNRASRRN
+356 DLWKNRASRRN

-372 DQAGKNKRNKPKRK
+372 DQTGKNKRNKSKRK

-392 KALSVGEKAAA
+392 KALSAGEKVAAGSAAA
-403 GTAAAGAGAGAAKT
+403 GTGVGAAKV
-417 VKTKVSKAKDISTT
+417 VKNKISKPKDVSTISDT
-431 SDASKGIAKE
+431 SKGIAKE

-450 PAGVVAEEA
+450 SAGVVAEDA
-459 TVKTGET
+459 TIKTGE
-466 VAKKKTESVALKSAA
+466 VIAKKKTESVALKSAA

-491 AARAIPIIGSL
+491 AARAVPIIGSL

-516 DAQKAAFG
+516 EAQKAAFC

-586 NGAVDVTKSVFGSLK
+586 NGAVDITKSVFGSLK

-652 SPTEFSS
+652 SPTEFSA

-771 LGVSPNEKIDVSK
+771 LGVSPNEKIDVSN

-900 NQPQPINSENAD
+900 NQSQPINPEIVD

-926 AINESGIS
+926 AINDSGV
-934 GASNLFGGAA
+934 GNLFGGAA
-944 TSLAGTSLDLVKD
+944 TSLAGTSLGLIKD
-957 FALATSFGSISS
+957 FASATSFGSISS

-1036 PLQEQALAISQAM
+1036 P
-1049 EGFSSA
+1049 
-1055 APVPKTPQQEQALA
+1055 
-1069 ISQAM
+1069 
-1074 AGFSSAAPAPKTP
+1074 
-1087 QQEQALAISQAMA
+1087 
-1100 DFSSAA
+1100 
-1106 PAPKTPQQEQAL
+1106 QQEQAL
-1118 AISQAMEGFSSA
+1118 AISQAME
-1130 APAPKTPQQAQAL
+1130 
-1143 AISQAMEG
+1143 
-1151 FSSAAPAP
+1151 
-1159 KTPQQEQ
+1159 
-1166 ALAISQAMAG
+1166 G

-1385 LNVNKNNTKGDPDN
+1385 LNVNKNNTKGDPDK

-1409 PRASTTINDQSLDA
+1409 PRASTTINDPSLDA

>member
-1 MASTPYVKSTGR
+1 M
-13 KIQSS
+13 
-18 SRETLIAAGKR
+18 
-29 EVILKENKDRIAI
+29 KENKDRIAI
-42 IDAIQGASTNELN
+42 IDAIQGASAHELK

-61 DAILSGRGS
+61 DAILSGGVA
-70 ITQLGENQGK
+70 ITQQGGQQGK
-80 VSQRLSR
+80 VSNRLSR
-87 RLIASEPYVSDDA
+87 RRKDYGQNAPEVVRDA
-100 KNTQANP
+100 QANP
-107 YIKRLPMKKGRTQVN
+107 YKKRLPAKK
-122 NGEERLIVATNTSER
+122 ERALINQDIDRSIVATNTPES
-137 VHFASSRQSAQK
+137 VHSVRSRQTIKRS
-149 LKGSVPVAANSAP
+149 KGSIPVAANSTS
-162 LEPQSPQ
+162 LQPQSPQ
-169 SQKGPLRDSNGRF
+169 SPKGQLRDSNGRF

-196 WQKAHKADAK
+196 WQNARKADAK

-277 PSKATSPA
+277 SSKATSPA

-403 GTAAAGAGAGAAKT
+403 GTAAAGTAAAGAGAGAAKT

-459 TVKTGET
+459 TIKTGET

-586 NGAVDVTKSVFGSLK
+586 NGAVDITKSAFGSLK
-601 DTFLSTDENTKQV
+601 DTFLSSDESTKQV

-635 LQGGRNGE
+635 LQGGRDGE

-652 SPTEFSS
+652 SPAEFNAPTS
-659 PANNTIAADLNIG
+659 NTIAADLNIG

-688 LVFANQEGATLES
+688 LVFANQEGATLEA

-745 VSSIISKWAPPN
+745 VSSIISKWAPPK

-771 LGVSPNEKIDVSK
+771 LGVSPNEKIDVSN

-900 NQPQPINSENAD
+900 NQSQPINPENVD

-926 AINESGIS
+926 AINDSGV
-934 GASNLFGGAA
+934 GNLFGGAA
-944 TSLAGTSLDLVKD
+944 TSLAGTSLGLIKD
-957 FALATSFGSISS
+957 FASATSFGSISS

-982 EKISGLTGK
+982 EKISSLTGK
-991 SFGFKK
+991 SFGFQK
-997 ASQVADIATAIQQKR
+997 ASQVTDIRDALQKR
-1012 TVNHD
+1012 PKAERDMPSV
-1017 TEIIDLLPGDQ
+1017 DLLSG
-1028 VSPSTPKT
+1028 V
-1036 PLQEQALAISQAM
+1036 
-1049 EGFSSA
+1049 SSA
-1055 APVPKTPQQEQALA
+1055 SESEKISVNSRGIPV
-1069 ISQAM
+1069 
-1074 AGFSSAAPAPKTP
+1074 
-1087 QQEQALAISQAMA
+1087 
-1100 DFSSAA
+1100 
-1106 PAPKTPQQEQAL
+1106 
-1118 AISQAMEGFSSA
+1118 
-1130 APAPKTPQQAQAL
+1130 
-1143 AISQAMEG
+1143 
-1151 FSSAAPAP
+1151 
-1159 KTPQQEQ
+1159 
-1166 ALAISQAMAG
+1166 
-1176 FSSAAPAPKTPQQEQ
+1176 
-1191 ALAINQAMAG
+1191 
-1201 AAPVVTS
+1201 
-1208 GKRTITAPSDVQ
+1208 
-1220 IYDNGY
+1220 YDNGY
-1226 KVVTGEDKSF
+1226 KVIDGEDKGVL
-1236 FGSLF
+1236 GSLF
-1241 DSTVSGLK
+1241 DSSLTGLK
-1249 QTGTAVIP
+1249 RISSAVLP
-1257 AVGDN
+1257 AIGDN
-1262 LSRLVG
+1262 VSQLIG
-1268 GIDSTGILNDLV
+1268 GVDGTGIVNDLV
-1280 MQSTG
+1280 YQATG
-1285 QNSAIARAI
+1285 QNSTIARAI
-1294 SPLTRNVGDWLN
+1294 SPLTKSAGSWLN
-1306 GGIQQTANSIRGIAT
+1306 NGIQQTADSIRGISNE
-1321 GANNAIFGSAS
+1321 ANNAIFGSAS

-1385 LNVNKNNTKGDPDN
+1385 LNVNKNNTKGDPDK

-1409 PRASTTINDQSLDA
+1409 PRASTTINDPSLDA

>member
-1 MASTPYVKSTGR
+1 MDISPLA
-13 KIQSS
+13 
-18 SRETLIAAGKR
+18 TLNNYRNGEHSICQKPWKKNTKLKPGNVDRAGKR

-42 IDAIQGASTNELN
+42 IDAIQEASTNELK
-55 ALAEIK
+55 ALAEVK
-61 DAILSGRGS
+61 DAILSGAS
-70 ITQLGENQGK
+70 TITQQDERQGR
-80 VSQRLSR
+80 VSNRLSR
-87 RLIASEPYVSDDA
+87 RRKDYEQSTSDSVRDVQ
-100 KNTQANP
+100 TNP
-107 YIKRLPMKKGRTQVN
+107 YKKRLPAKK
-122 NGEERLIVATNTSER
+122 ERAPINQTVDRSIVATNTPESVR
-137 VHFASSRQSAQK
+137 SVQSRQTIRK
-149 LKGSVPVAANSAP
+149 PDGFIPVAANSAP

-169 SQKGPLRDSNGRF
+169 SLKGPLRDSNGRF
-182 VSQKNNE
+182 VSQKSNE
-189 DIARKKE
+189 DVARKKE
-196 WQKAHKADAK
+196 LQNARKADAK
-206 LQEGFLRKLGSIIGV
+206 LQAGFLRKLSSIMGV

-233 DAAGV
+233 NAAGV

-266 EWVEKGKGEAS
+266 ELVEKGKKETS
-277 PSKATSPA
+277 TSKAISPV

-290 VVNTQ
+290 AVNSQ
-295 KATSATAFNNAVETK
+295 KATSAKAFNNAVETK

-332 LENVSDEVVKLR
+332 LENVSDEIVKLR

-356 DLWRNRASRRN
+356 DLWKNRASRRN

-372 DQAGKNKRNKPKRK
+372 DQTGKNKRNKSKRK

-392 KALSVGEKAAA
+392 KALSAGEKVAAGSAAA
-403 GTAAAGAGAGAAKT
+403 GTGVGAAKV
-417 VKTKVSKAKDISTT
+417 VKNKISKPKDVSTISDT
-431 SDASKGIAKE
+431 SKGIAKE

-450 PAGVVAEEA
+450 SAGVVAEDA
-459 TVKTGET
+459 TIKTGE
-466 VAKKKTESVALKSAA
+466 VIAKKKTESVALKSAA

-491 AARAIPIIGSL
+491 AARAVPIIGSL

-516 DAQKAAFG
+516 EAQKAAFG

-586 NGAVDVTKSVFGSLK
+586 NGAVDITKSVFGSLK

-652 SPTEFSS
+652 SPTEFSA

-771 LGVSPNEKIDVSK
+771 LGVSPNEKIDVSN

-900 NQPQPINSENAD
+900 NQSQPINPENVD

-926 AINESGIS
+926 AINDSGI
-934 GASNLFGGAA
+934 GNLFGGAA
-944 TSLAGTSLDLVKD
+944 TSLAGTSLGLIKD
-957 FALATSFGSISS
+957 FASATSFGSISS

-982 EKISGLTGK
+982 EKISSLTGK
-991 SFGFKK
+991 SFGFQK
-997 ASQVADIATAIQQKR
+997 ASQVTDIRDALQKR
-1012 TVNHD
+1012 PKAERDMPSV
-1017 TEIIDLLPGDQ
+1017 ELLSG
-1028 VSPSTPKT
+1028 V
-1036 PLQEQALAISQAM
+1036 
-1049 EGFSSA
+1049 SSA
-1055 APVPKTPQQEQALA
+1055 SESEKISVNSRGIPV
-1069 ISQAM
+1069 
-1074 AGFSSAAPAPKTP
+1074 
-1087 QQEQALAISQAMA
+1087 
-1100 DFSSAA
+1100 
-1106 PAPKTPQQEQAL
+1106 
-1118 AISQAMEGFSSA
+1118 
-1130 APAPKTPQQAQAL
+1130 
-1143 AISQAMEG
+1143 
-1151 FSSAAPAP
+1151 
-1159 KTPQQEQ
+1159 
-1166 ALAISQAMAG
+1166 
-1176 FSSAAPAPKTPQQEQ
+1176 
-1191 ALAINQAMAG
+1191 
-1201 AAPVVTS
+1201 
-1208 GKRTITAPSDVQ
+1208 
-1220 IYDNGY
+1220 YDNGY
-1226 KVVTGEDKSF
+1226 KVIDGEDKGVL
-1236 FGSLF
+1236 GSLF
-1241 DSTVSGLK
+1241 DSSLTGLK
-1249 QTGTAVIP
+1249 RISSAVLP
-1257 AVGDN
+1257 AIGDN
-1262 LSRLVG
+1262 VSQLIG
-1268 GIDSTGILNDLV
+1268 GVDGTGIVNDLV
-1280 MQSTG
+1280 YQATG
-1285 QNSAIARAI
+1285 QNSTIARAI
-1294 SPLTRNVGDWLN
+1294 SPLTKSAGSWLN
-1306 GGIQQTANSIRGIAT
+1306 NGIQQTADSIRGISNE
-1321 GANNAIFGSAS
+1321 ANNAIFGSAS
-1332 AVQEPFLAMPPQ
+1332 AVQEPFLALPPQ

-1385 LNVNKNNTKGDPDN
+1385 LNVNKNNTKGDPDK

-1409 PRASTTINDQSLDA
+1409 PRASTTINDPSLDA

>member
-1 MASTPYVKSTGR
+1 MDISPLA
-13 KIQSS
+13 
-18 SRETLIAAGKR
+18 TLNNYRNGEHSICQKPWKKNTKLKPGNVDRAGKR

-42 IDAIQGASTNELN
+42 IDAIQEASTNELK
-55 ALAEIK
+55 ALAEVK
-61 DAILSGRGS
+61 DAILSGAS
-70 ITQLGENQGK
+70 TITQQDERQGR
-80 VSQRLSR
+80 VSNRLSR
-87 RLIASEPYVSDDA
+87 RRKEYEQSTSDSVRDVQ
-100 KNTQANP
+100 TNP
-107 YIKRLPMKKGRTQVN
+107 YKKRLPAKK
-122 NGEERLIVATNTSER
+122 ERAPINQTVDRAIVATNTPESVR
-137 VHFASSRQSAQK
+137 SVQSRQTIRKSE
-149 LKGSVPVAANSAP
+149 GFIPVAANSAP
-162 LEPQSPQ
+162 LEPQPPQ
-169 SQKGPLRDSNGRF
+169 SLKGPLRDSNGRF
-182 VSQKNNE
+182 VSQKSNE
-189 DIARKKE
+189 DVARKKE
-196 WQKAHKADAK
+196 LQNARKADAK
-206 LQEGFLRKLGSIIGV
+206 LQAGFLRKLGSIMGV

-233 DAAGV
+233 NAAGV

-266 EWVEKGKGEAS
+266 EWVEKGKKETS
-277 PSKATSPA
+277 TSKAISPV

-290 VVNTQ
+290 AVNSQ
-295 KATSATAFNNAVETK
+295 KATSAKAFNNAVETK

-317 QTKILQTNDNKIIDG
+317 QTKIRQTNDNKIIDG
-332 LENVSDEVVKLR
+332 LENVSDEIVKLR

-356 DLWRNRASRRN
+356 DLWKNRASRRN

-372 DQAGKNKRNKPKRK
+372 DQTGKNKRNKSKRK

-392 KALSVGEKAAA
+392 KALSAGEKVAAGSAAA
-403 GTAAAGAGAGAAKT
+403 GTGVGAAKV
-417 VKTKVSKAKDISTT
+417 VKNKISKPKDVSTISDT
-431 SDASKGIAKE
+431 SKGIAKE

-450 PAGVVAEEA
+450 SAGVVAEDA
-459 TVKTGET
+459 TIKTGEAI
-466 VAKKKTESVALKSAA
+466 AKKKTESVALKSAA

-491 AARAIPIIGSL
+491 AARAVPIIGSL

-516 DAQKAAFG
+516 EAQKAAFG

-586 NGAVDVTKSVFGSLK
+586 NGAVDITKSVFGSLK

-652 SPTEFSS
+652 SPTEFSA

-771 LGVSPNEKIDVSK
+771 LGVSPNEKIDVSN

-888 HAQAVKKPQKTG
+888 HAQTVKKPQKTG
-900 NQPQPINSENAD
+900 NQSQPINPENVD

-926 AINESGIS
+926 AINDSGV
-934 GASNLFGGAA
+934 GNLFGGAA
-944 TSLAGTSLDLVKD
+944 TSIAGTSLGLIKD
-957 FALATSFGSISS
+957 FASATSFGSISS

-982 EKISGLTGK
+982 EKISSLTGK
-991 SFGFKK
+991 SFGFQK
-997 ASQVADIATAIQQKR
+997 ASQVTDIRDALQKR
-1012 TVNHD
+1012 PKAERDMPSV
-1017 TEIIDLLPGDQ
+1017 DLLSG
-1028 VSPSTPKT
+1028 V
-1036 PLQEQALAISQAM
+1036 
-1049 EGFSSA
+1049 SSA
-1055 APVPKTPQQEQALA
+1055 RESEKISVNSRGIPV
-1069 ISQAM
+1069 
-1074 AGFSSAAPAPKTP
+1074 
-1087 QQEQALAISQAMA
+1087 
-1100 DFSSAA
+1100 
-1106 PAPKTPQQEQAL
+1106 
-1118 AISQAMEGFSSA
+1118 
-1130 APAPKTPQQAQAL
+1130 
-1143 AISQAMEG
+1143 
-1151 FSSAAPAP
+1151 
-1159 KTPQQEQ
+1159 
-1166 ALAISQAMAG
+1166 
-1176 FSSAAPAPKTPQQEQ
+1176 
-1191 ALAINQAMAG
+1191 
-1201 AAPVVTS
+1201 
-1208 GKRTITAPSDVQ
+1208 
-1220 IYDNGY
+1220 YDNGY
-1226 KVVTGEDKSF
+1226 KLIDGEDKGVL
-1236 FGSLF
+1236 GSLF
-1241 DSTVSGLK
+1241 DSSLTGLK
-1249 QTGTAVIP
+1249 RISSAVLP
-1257 AVGDN
+1257 AIGDN
-1262 LSRLVG
+1262 VSQLIG
-1268 GIDSTGILNDLV
+1268 GVDGTGIVNDLV
-1280 MQSTG
+1280 YQATG
-1285 QNSAIARAI
+1285 QNSTIARAI
-1294 SPLTRNVGDWLN
+1294 SPLTRSAGSWLN
-1306 GGIQQTANSIRGIAT
+1306 NGIQQTADSIRGISNE
-1321 GANNAIFGSAS
+1321 ANNAIFGSAS
-1332 AVQEPFLAMPPQ
+1332 AVQEPFLALPPQ

-1385 LNVNKNNTKGDPDN
+1385 LNVNKNNTKGDPDK

-1409 PRASTTINDQSLDA
+1409 PRASTTINDPSLDA

>member
-1 MASTPYVKSTGR
+1 MDISPLA
-13 KIQSS
+13 
-18 SRETLIAAGKR
+18 TLNNYRNGEHSICQKPWKKNTKLKPGNVDRAGKR

-42 IDAIQGASTNELN
+42 IDAIQEASTNELK
-55 ALAEIK
+55 ALAEVK
-61 DAILSGRGS
+61 DAILSGAS
-70 ITQLGENQGK
+70 TITQQDERQGR
-80 VSQRLSR
+80 VSNRLSR
-87 RLIASEPYVSDDA
+87 RRKEYEQSTSDSVRDVQ
-100 KNTQANP
+100 TNP
-107 YIKRLPMKKGRTQVN
+107 YKKRLPAKK
-122 NGEERLIVATNTSER
+122 ERAPINQTVDRSIVATNTPESVR
-137 VHFASSRQSAQK
+137 SVQSRQTIRKSD
-149 LKGSVPVAANSAP
+149 GFIPVAANSAP

-169 SQKGPLRDSNGRF
+169 SLKGPLRDSNGRF
-182 VSQKNNE
+182 VSQKSNE
-189 DIARKKE
+189 DVARKKE
-196 WQKAHKADAK
+196 LQNARKADAK
-206 LQEGFLRKLGSIIGV
+206 LQAGFLRKLGSIMGV

-233 DAAGV
+233 NAAGV

-266 EWVEKGKGEAS
+266 EWVEKGKKETS
-277 PSKATSPA
+277 TSKAISPV

-290 VVNTQ
+290 AVNSQ
-295 KATSATAFNNAVETK
+295 KATSAKAFNNAVETK

-332 LENVSDEVVKLR
+332 LENVSDEIVKLR

-356 DLWRNRASRRN
+356 DLWKNRASRRN

-372 DQAGKNKRNKPKRK
+372 DQTGKNKRNKSKRK

-392 KALSVGEKAAA
+392 KALSAGEKVAAGSAAA
-403 GTAAAGAGAGAAKT
+403 GTGVGAAKV
-417 VKTKVSKAKDISTT
+417 VKNKISKPKDVSTISDT
-431 SDASKGIAKE
+431 SKGIAKE

-450 PAGVVAEEA
+450 SAGVVAEDA
-459 TVKTGET
+459 TIKTGEAI
-466 VAKKKTESVALKSAA
+466 AKKKTESVALKSAA

-491 AARAIPIIGSL
+491 AARAVPIIGSL

-516 DAQKAAFG
+516 EAQKAAFG

-568 RAGEKLQNFDTG
+568 RAGEKLQNFDTR

-586 NGAVDVTKSVFGSLK
+586 NGAVDITKSVFGSLK

-652 SPTEFSS
+652 SPTEFSA

-771 LGVSPNEKIDVSK
+771 LGVSPNEKIDVSN

-888 HAQAVKKPQKTG
+888 HAQAVKKPQKAG
-900 NQPQPINSENAD
+900 NQSQPINPENVD
-912 VNTGSPSSLLERLI
+912 VNTGSPSRMLERLI
-926 AINESGIS
+926 AINDSGV
-934 GASNLFGGAA
+934 GNLFGGAA
-944 TSLAGTSLDLVKD
+944 TSLAGTSLGLIKD
-957 FALATSFGSISS
+957 FASATSFGSISS

-982 EKISGLTGK
+982 EKISSLTGK
-991 SFGFKK
+991 SFGFQK
-997 ASQVADIATAIQQKR
+997 ASQVTDIRDALQKR
-1012 TVNHD
+1012 PKAERDMPSV
-1017 TEIIDLLPGDQ
+1017 DLLSG
-1028 VSPSTPKT
+1028 V
-1036 PLQEQALAISQAM
+1036 
-1049 EGFSSA
+1049 SSA
-1055 APVPKTPQQEQALA
+1055 SESEKISVNSRGIPV
-1069 ISQAM
+1069 
-1074 AGFSSAAPAPKTP
+1074 
-1087 QQEQALAISQAMA
+1087 
-1100 DFSSAA
+1100 
-1106 PAPKTPQQEQAL
+1106 
-1118 AISQAMEGFSSA
+1118 
-1130 APAPKTPQQAQAL
+1130 
-1143 AISQAMEG
+1143 
-1151 FSSAAPAP
+1151 
-1159 KTPQQEQ
+1159 
-1166 ALAISQAMAG
+1166 
-1176 FSSAAPAPKTPQQEQ
+1176 
-1191 ALAINQAMAG
+1191 
-1201 AAPVVTS
+1201 
-1208 GKRTITAPSDVQ
+1208 
-1220 IYDNGY
+1220 YDNGY
-1226 KVVTGEDKSF
+1226 KVIDGEDKGVL
-1236 FGSLF
+1236 GSLF
-1241 DSTVSGLK
+1241 DSSLTGLK
-1249 QTGTAVIP
+1249 RISSAVLP
-1257 AVGDN
+1257 AIGDN
-1262 LSRLVG
+1262 VSQLIG
-1268 GIDSTGILNDLV
+1268 GVDGTGIVNDLV
-1280 MQSTG
+1280 YQATG
-1285 QNSAIARAI
+1285 QNSTIARAI
-1294 SPLTRNVGDWLN
+1294 SPLTRSAGSWLN
-1306 GGIQQTANSIRGIAT
+1306 NGIQQTADSIRGISNE
-1321 GANNAIFGSAS
+1321 ANNAIFGSAS
-1332 AVQEPFLAMPPQ
+1332 AAQEPFLALPPQ

-1385 LNVNKNNTKGDPDN
+1385 LNVNKNNTKGDPDK

-1409 PRASTTINDQSLDA
+1409 PRASTTINDPSLDA

>member
-1 MASTPYVKSTGR
+1 MDISPLA
-13 KIQSS
+13 
-18 SRETLIAAGKR
+18 TLNNYRNGEHSICQKPWKKNTKLKLGNVDRAGKR

-42 IDAIQGASTNELN
+42 IDAIQEASTNELK
-55 ALAEIK
+55 ALAEVK
-61 DAILSGRGS
+61 DAILSGAS
-70 ITQLGENQGK
+70 TITQQDERQGR
-80 VSQRLSR
+80 VSNRLSR
-87 RLIASEPYVSDDA
+87 RRKDYEQSTSDSVRDV
-100 KNTQANP
+100 KTNP
-107 YIKRLPMKKGRTQVN
+107 YKKRLPAKK
-122 NGEERLIVATNTSER
+122 ERAPINQTVDRSIVATNTQESVR
-137 VHFASSRQSAQK
+137 SVQSRQTIRKSD
-149 LKGSVPVAANSAP
+149 GFIPVAANSAP

-169 SQKGPLRDSNGRF
+169 SLKGPLRDSNGRF
-182 VSQKNNE
+182 VSQKSNE
-189 DIARKKE
+189 DVARKKE
-196 WQKAHKADAK
+196 LQNARKADAK
-206 LQEGFLRKLGSIIGV
+206 LQAGFLRKLGSIMGV

-233 DAAGV
+233 NAAGV

-266 EWVEKGKGEAS
+266 ELVEKGKKETS
-277 PSKATSPA
+277 TSKAISPV

-290 VVNTQ
+290 AVNSQ
-295 KATSATAFNNAVETK
+295 KATSAKAFNNAVETK

-332 LENVSDEVVKLR
+332 LENVSDEIVKLR

-356 DLWRNRASRRN
+356 DLWKNRASRRN

-372 DQAGKNKRNKPKRK
+372 DQTGKDKRNKSKRK

-392 KALSVGEKAAA
+392 KALSAGEKVAAGSAAA
-403 GTAAAGAGAGAAKT
+403 GTGVGAAKV
-417 VKTKVSKAKDISTT
+417 VKNKISKPKDVSTISDT
-431 SDASKGIAKE
+431 SKGIAKE

-450 PAGVVAEEA
+450 SAGVVAEDA
-459 TVKTGET
+459 TIKTGE
-466 VAKKKTESVALKSAA
+466 VIAKKKTESVALKSAA

-491 AARAIPIIGSL
+491 AARAVPIIGSL

-516 DAQKAAFG
+516 EAQKAAFG

-586 NGAVDVTKSVFGSLK
+586 NGAVDITKSVFGSLK

-652 SPTEFSS
+652 SPTEFSA

-771 LGVSPNEKIDVSK
+771 LGVSPNEKIDVSN

-900 NQPQPINSENAD
+900 NQSQPINPEIVD

-926 AINESGIS
+926 AINDSGV
-934 GASNLFGGAA
+934 GNLFGGAA
-944 TSLAGTSLDLVKD
+944 TSLAGTNLGLIKD
-957 FALATSFGSISS
+957 FASATSFGSISS

-982 EKISGLTGK
+982 EKISSLTGK
-991 SFGFKK
+991 SFGFQK
-997 ASQVADIATAIQQKR
+997 ASQVTDIRDALQKR
-1012 TVNHD
+1012 PKAERDMPSV
-1017 TEIIDLLPGDQ
+1017 DLLSG
-1028 VSPSTPKT
+1028 V
-1036 PLQEQALAISQAM
+1036 
-1049 EGFSSA
+1049 SSA
-1055 APVPKTPQQEQALA
+1055 SESEKISVNSRGIPV
-1069 ISQAM
+1069 
-1074 AGFSSAAPAPKTP
+1074 
-1087 QQEQALAISQAMA
+1087 
-1100 DFSSAA
+1100 
-1106 PAPKTPQQEQAL
+1106 
-1118 AISQAMEGFSSA
+1118 
-1130 APAPKTPQQAQAL
+1130 
-1143 AISQAMEG
+1143 
-1151 FSSAAPAP
+1151 
-1159 KTPQQEQ
+1159 
-1166 ALAISQAMAG
+1166 
-1176 FSSAAPAPKTPQQEQ
+1176 
-1191 ALAINQAMAG
+1191 
-1201 AAPVVTS
+1201 
-1208 GKRTITAPSDVQ
+1208 
-1220 IYDNGY
+1220 YDNGY
-1226 KVVTGEDKSF
+1226 KVIDGEDKGVL
-1236 FGSLF
+1236 GSLF
-1241 DSTVSGLK
+1241 DSSLTGLK
-1249 QTGTAVIP
+1249 RISSAVLP
-1257 AVGDN
+1257 AIGDN
-1262 LSRLVG
+1262 VSQLIG
-1268 GIDSTGILNDLV
+1268 GVDGTGIVNDLV
-1280 MQSTG
+1280 YQATG
-1285 QNSAIARAI
+1285 QNSTIARAI
-1294 SPLTRNVGDWLN
+1294 SPLTKSAGSWLN
-1306 GGIQQTANSIRGIAT
+1306 NGIQQTADSIRGISNE
-1321 GANNAIFGSAS
+1321 ANNAIFGSAS
-1332 AVQEPFLAMPPQ
+1332 AVQEPFLALPPQ

-1385 LNVNKNNTKGDPDN
+1385 LNVNKNNTKGDPDK

-1409 PRASTTINDQSLDA
+1409 PRVSTTINDPSLDA

>member
-1 MASTPYVKSTGR
+1 MDISPLAKLNNYRNGEHSICQKPWKKNTKLKLGNVDR
-13 KIQSS
+13 
-18 SRETLIAAGKR
+18 AGKR

-42 IDAIQGASTNELN
+42 IDAIQEASTNELK
-55 ALAEIK
+55 ALAEVK
-61 DAILSGRGS
+61 DAILSGAS
-70 ITQLGENQGK
+70 TITQQDERQGR
-80 VSQRLSR
+80 VSNRLSR
-87 RLIASEPYVSDDA
+87 RRKDYEQSTSDSVRDVQ
-100 KNTQANP
+100 TNP
-107 YIKRLPMKKGRTQVN
+107 YKKRLPAKK
-122 NGEERLIVATNTSER
+122 ERAPINQTVDRSIVATNTPESVR
-137 VHFASSRQSAQK
+137 SVQSRQTIRKSD
-149 LKGSVPVAANSAP
+149 GFIPVAANSAP

-169 SQKGPLRDSNGRF
+169 SLKGPLRDSNGRF
-182 VSQKNNE
+182 VSQKSNE
-189 DIARKKE
+189 DVARKKE
-196 WQKAHKADAK
+196 LQNARKADAK
-206 LQEGFLRKLGSIIGV
+206 LQAGFLRKLGSIMGV

-233 DAAGV
+233 NAAGV

-266 EWVEKGKGEAS
+266 EWVEKGKKETS
-277 PSKATSPA
+277 TSKAISPV

-290 VVNTQ
+290 AVNSQ
-295 KATSATAFNNAVETK
+295 KSTSAKAFNNAVETK

-332 LENVSDEVVKLR
+332 LENVSDEIVKLR

-356 DLWRNRASRRN
+356 DLWKNRASRRN

-372 DQAGKNKRNKPKRK
+372 DRAGKNKRNKSKRK

-392 KALSVGEKAAA
+392 KALSVGEKVAAGSAAA
-403 GTAAAGAGAGAAKT
+403 GTGVGTAKA
-417 VKTKVSKAKDISTT
+417 VKNKISKPKDVSTISDT
-431 SDASKGIAKE
+431 SKGIAKE

-450 PAGVVAEEA
+450 SAGVVAED
-459 TVKTGET
+459 TTIKTGEAI
-466 VAKKKTESVALKSAA
+466 AKKKTESVALKSAA

-491 AARAIPIIGSL
+491 AARAVPIIGSL

-516 DAQKAAFG
+516 EAQKAAFG

-586 NGAVDVTKSVFGSLK
+586 NGAVDITKSVFGSLK

-635 LQGGRNGE
+635 LQGGRDGE

-652 SPTEFSS
+652 SPAEFNA
-659 PANNTIAADLNIG
+659 PASNTIAADLNIG

-688 LVFANQEGATLES
+688 LVFANQEGAALEA

-745 VSSIISKWAPPN
+745 VSSIISKWAPPK

-771 LGVSPNEKIDVSK
+771 LGVSPNEKIDVSN

-900 NQPQPINSENAD
+900 NQSQPINPENVD

-926 AINESGIS
+926 AINDSGV
-934 GASNLFGGAA
+934 GNLFGGAA
-944 TSLAGTSLDLVKD
+944 TSLAGTSLGLIKD
-957 FALATSFGSISS
+957 FASATSFGSISS

-982 EKISGLTGK
+982 EKISSLTGK
-991 SFGFKK
+991 SFGFQK
-997 ASQVADIATAIQQKR
+997 ASQVTDIRDALQKR
-1012 TVNHD
+1012 PKAERDMPSV
-1017 TEIIDLLPGDQ
+1017 DLLSG
-1028 VSPSTPKT
+1028 V
-1036 PLQEQALAISQAM
+1036 
-1049 EGFSSA
+1049 SSA
-1055 APVPKTPQQEQALA
+1055 SESEKISVNSRGIPV
-1069 ISQAM
+1069 
-1074 AGFSSAAPAPKTP
+1074 
-1087 QQEQALAISQAMA
+1087 
-1100 DFSSAA
+1100 
-1106 PAPKTPQQEQAL
+1106 
-1118 AISQAMEGFSSA
+1118 
-1130 APAPKTPQQAQAL
+1130 
-1143 AISQAMEG
+1143 
-1151 FSSAAPAP
+1151 
-1159 KTPQQEQ
+1159 
-1166 ALAISQAMAG
+1166 
-1176 FSSAAPAPKTPQQEQ
+1176 
-1191 ALAINQAMAG
+1191 
-1201 AAPVVTS
+1201 
-1208 GKRTITAPSDVQ
+1208 
-1220 IYDNGY
+1220 YDNGY
-1226 KVVTGEDKSF
+1226 KVIDGEDKGVL
-1236 FGSLF
+1236 GSLF
-1241 DSTVSGLK
+1241 DSSLTGLK
-1249 QTGTAVIP
+1249 RISSAVLP
-1257 AVGDN
+1257 AIGDN
-1262 LSRLVG
+1262 VSQLIG
-1268 GIDSTGILNDLV
+1268 GVDGTGIVNDLV
-1280 MQSTG
+1280 YQATG
-1285 QNSAIARAI
+1285 QNSTIARAI
-1294 SPLTRNVGDWLN
+1294 SPLTKSAGSWLN
-1306 GGIQQTANSIRGIAT
+1306 NGIQQTADSIRGISNE
-1321 GANNAIFGSAS
+1321 ANNAIFGSAS

-1385 LNVNKNNTKGDPDN
+1385 LNVNKNNTKGDPDK

-1409 PRASTTINDQSLDA
+1409 PRASTTINDPSLDA

>member
-1 MASTPYVKSTGR
+1 M
-13 KIQSS
+13 
-18 SRETLIAAGKR
+18 
-29 EVILKENKDRIAI
+29 KENKDRIAI
-42 IDAIQGASTNELN
+42 IDAIQEASTNELK
-55 ALAEIK
+55 ALAEVK
-61 DAILSGRGS
+61 DAILSGAS
-70 ITQLGENQGK
+70 TITQQDERQGR
-80 VSQRLSR
+80 VSNRLSR
-87 RLIASEPYVSDDA
+87 RRKEYEQSTSDSVRDVQ
-100 KNTQANP
+100 TNP
-107 YIKRLPMKKGRTQVN
+107 YKKRLPAKK
-122 NGEERLIVATNTSER
+122 ERAPINQTVDRAIVATNTPESVR
-137 VHFASSRQSAQK
+137 SVQSRQTIRKSD
-149 LKGSVPVAANSAP
+149 GFIPVAANSAP

-169 SQKGPLRDSNGRF
+169 SLKGPLRDSNGRF
-182 VSQKNNE
+182 VSQKSNE
-189 DIARKKE
+189 DVARKKE
-196 WQKAHKADAK
+196 LQNARKADAK
-206 LQEGFLRKLGSIIGV
+206 LQAGFLRKLGSIMGV

-233 DAAGV
+233 NAAGV

-266 EWVEKGKGEAS
+266 EWVEKGKKERS
-277 PSKATSPA
+277 TSKAISPV

-290 VVNTQ
+290 AVNSQ
-295 KATSATAFNNAVETK
+295 KATSAKAFNNAVETK

-332 LENVSDEVVKLR
+332 LENVSDEIVKLR

-356 DLWRNRASRRN
+356 DLWKNRASRRN

-372 DQAGKNKRNKPKRK
+372 DRAGKNKRNKSKRK
-386 GRNLGK
+386 GHNLGK
-392 KALSVGEKAAA
+392 KALSVGEKVAAGSAAA
-403 GTAAAGAGAGAAKT
+403 GTGVGTAKA
-417 VKTKVSKAKDISTT
+417 VKNKISKPKDVSTISDT
-431 SDASKGIAKE
+431 SKGIAKE

-450 PAGVVAEEA
+450 SAGVVAED
-459 TVKTGET
+459 TTIKTGEAI
-466 VAKKKTESVALKSAA
+466 AKKKTESVALKSAA

-491 AARAIPIIGSL
+491 AARAVPIIGSL

-516 DAQKAAFG
+516 EAQKAAFG

-586 NGAVDVTKSVFGSLK
+586 NGAVDITKSVFGSLK

-635 LQGGRNGE
+635 LQGGRDGE

-652 SPTEFSS
+652 SPAEFNA
-659 PANNTIAADLNIG
+659 PASNTIAADLNIG

-688 LVFANQEGATLES
+688 LVFANQEGAALEA

-745 VSSIISKWAPPN
+745 VSSIISKWAPPK

-771 LGVSPNEKIDVSK
+771 LGVSPNEKIDVSN

-900 NQPQPINSENAD
+900 NQSQPINPENVD

-926 AINESGIS
+926 AINDSGV
-934 GASNLFGGAA
+934 GNLFGGAA
-944 TSLAGTSLDLVKD
+944 TSIAGTSLGLIKD
-957 FALATSFGSISS
+957 FASATSFGSISS

-982 EKISGLTGK
+982 EKISSLTGK
-991 SFGFKK
+991 SFGFQK
-997 ASQVADIATAIQQKR
+997 ASQVTDIRDALQKR
-1012 TVNHD
+1012 PKAERDMPSV
-1017 TEIIDLLPGDQ
+1017 DLLSG
-1028 VSPSTPKT
+1028 V
-1036 PLQEQALAISQAM
+1036 
-1049 EGFSSA
+1049 SSA
-1055 APVPKTPQQEQALA
+1055 SESEKISVNSRGIPV
-1069 ISQAM
+1069 
-1074 AGFSSAAPAPKTP
+1074 
-1087 QQEQALAISQAMA
+1087 
-1100 DFSSAA
+1100 
-1106 PAPKTPQQEQAL
+1106 
-1118 AISQAMEGFSSA
+1118 
-1130 APAPKTPQQAQAL
+1130 
-1143 AISQAMEG
+1143 
-1151 FSSAAPAP
+1151 
-1159 KTPQQEQ
+1159 
-1166 ALAISQAMAG
+1166 
-1176 FSSAAPAPKTPQQEQ
+1176 
-1191 ALAINQAMAG
+1191 
-1201 AAPVVTS
+1201 
-1208 GKRTITAPSDVQ
+1208 
-1220 IYDNGY
+1220 YDNGY
-1226 KVVTGEDKSF
+1226 KVINGEDKGVL
-1236 FGSLF
+1236 GSLF
-1241 DSTVSGLK
+1241 DSSLTGLK
-1249 QTGTAVIP
+1249 RISSAVLP
-1257 AVGDN
+1257 AIGDN
-1262 LSRLVG
+1262 VSRLIG
-1268 GIDSTGILNDLV
+1268 GVDGTGIVNDLV
-1280 MQSTG
+1280 YQATG
-1285 QNSAIARAI
+1285 QNSTIARAI
-1294 SPLTRNVGDWLN
+1294 SPLTRSAGSWLN
-1306 GGIQQTANSIRGIAT
+1306 NGIQQTADSIRGISNE
-1321 GANNAIFGSAS
+1321 ANNAIFGSAS

-1385 LNVNKNNTKGDPDN
+1385 LNVNKNNTKGDPDK

-1409 PRASTTINDQSLDA
+1409 PRASTTINDPSLDA

>member
-1 MASTPYVKSTGR
+1 M
-13 KIQSS
+13 
-18 SRETLIAAGKR
+18 
-29 EVILKENKDRIAI
+29 
-42 IDAIQGASTNELN
+42 
-55 ALAEIK
+55 
-61 DAILSGRGS
+61 
-70 ITQLGENQGK
+70 
-80 VSQRLSR
+80 
-87 RLIASEPYVSDDA
+87 
-100 KNTQANP
+100 
-107 YIKRLPMKKGRTQVN
+107 
-122 NGEERLIVATNTSER
+122 
-137 VHFASSRQSAQK
+137 
-149 LKGSVPVAANSAP
+149 
-162 LEPQSPQ
+162 
-169 SQKGPLRDSNGRF
+169 
-182 VSQKNNE
+182 
-189 DIARKKE
+189 
-196 WQKAHKADAK
+196 
-206 LQEGFLRKLGSIIGV
+206 GV

-233 DAAGV
+233 NAAGV

-266 EWVEKGKGEAS
+266 EWVEKGKKETS
-277 PSKATSPA
+277 TSKAISPV

-290 VVNTQ
+290 EVNSQ
-295 KATSATAFNNAVETK
+295 KATSAKAFNNAVETK

-317 QTKILQTNDNKIIDG
+317 QTTILQANDNKIIDG
-332 LENVSDEVVKLR
+332 LENVSDEIVKLR

-356 DLWRNRASRRN
+356 DLWKNRASRRN

-372 DQAGKNKRNKPKRK
+372 DQTEKNKRNKSKRK

-392 KALSVGEKAAA
+392 KALSVGEKVAAGSAAA
-403 GTAAAGAGAGAAKT
+403 GTGVGAAKV
-417 VKTKVSKAKDISTT
+417 VKNKISKPKDVSTISDT
-431 SDASKGIAKE
+431 SKGIAKE

-450 PAGVVAEEA
+450 SAGVVAEDA
-459 TVKTGET
+459 TIKTGEAI
-466 VAKKKTESVALKSAA
+466 AKKKTESVALKSAA

-491 AARAIPIIGSL
+491 AARAVPIIGSL

-516 DAQKAAFG
+516 EAQKAAFG

-586 NGAVDVTKSVFGSLK
+586 NGAVDITKSVFGSLK

-635 LQGGRNGE
+635 LQGGRDGE

-652 SPTEFSS
+652 SPAEFNAPTS
-659 PANNTIAADLNIG
+659 NTIAADLNIG

-688 LVFANQEGATLES
+688 LVFANQEGATLEA

-745 VSSIISKWAPPN
+745 VSSIISKWAPPK

-771 LGVSPNEKIDVSK
+771 LGVSPNEKIDVSN

-807 EFIKNALGAFNTNTG
+807 EYIKNALGAFNTNTG

-888 HAQAVKKPQKTG
+888 HAQTVKKPQKTG
-900 NQPQPINSENAD
+900 NQSQPINPENVD

-926 AINESGIS
+926 AINDSGV
-934 GASNLFGGAA
+934 GNLFGGAA
-944 TSLAGTSLDLVKD
+944 TSIAGTSLGLIKD
-957 FALATSFGSISS
+957 FASATSFGSISS

-982 EKISGLTGK
+982 EKISSLTGK
-991 SFGFKK
+991 SFGFQK
-997 ASQVADIATAIQQKR
+997 ASQVTDIRNALQKR
-1012 TVNHD
+1012 PK
-1017 TEIIDLLPGDQ
+1017 TERDMPSVDLLSG
-1028 VSPSTPKT
+1028 V
-1036 PLQEQALAISQAM
+1036 
-1049 EGFSSA
+1049 SSA
-1055 APVPKTPQQEQALA
+1055 SESEKISVNSREIPV
-1069 ISQAM
+1069 
-1074 AGFSSAAPAPKTP
+1074 
-1087 QQEQALAISQAMA
+1087 
-1100 DFSSAA
+1100 
-1106 PAPKTPQQEQAL
+1106 
-1118 AISQAMEGFSSA
+1118 
-1130 APAPKTPQQAQAL
+1130 
-1143 AISQAMEG
+1143 
-1151 FSSAAPAP
+1151 
-1159 KTPQQEQ
+1159 
-1166 ALAISQAMAG
+1166 
-1176 FSSAAPAPKTPQQEQ
+1176 
-1191 ALAINQAMAG
+1191 
-1201 AAPVVTS
+1201 
-1208 GKRTITAPSDVQ
+1208 
-1220 IYDNGY
+1220 YDNGY
-1226 KVVTGEDKSF
+1226 KVIDGEDKGVL
-1236 FGSLF
+1236 GSLF
-1241 DSTVSGLK
+1241 DSSLTGLK
-1249 QTGTAVIP
+1249 RISSAVLP
-1257 AVGDN
+1257 AIGDN
-1262 LSRLVG
+1262 VSQLIG
-1268 GIDSTGILNDLV
+1268 GVDGTGIVNDLV
-1280 MQSTG
+1280 YQATG
-1285 QNSAIARAI
+1285 QNSTIARAI
-1294 SPLTRNVGDWLN
+1294 SPLTRSAGSWLN
-1306 GGIQQTANSIRGIAT
+1306 NGIQQTADSIRGISNE
-1321 GANNAIFGSAS
+1321 ANNAIFGSAS

-1385 LNVNKNNTKGDPDN
+1385 LNVNKNNTKGDPDK

-1409 PRASTTINDQSLDA
+1409 PRASTTINDPSLDA

>member
-1 MASTPYVKSTGR
+1 MDISPLA
-13 KIQSS
+13 
-18 SRETLIAAGKR
+18 TLNNYRNGEHSICQKPWKKNTKLKLGNVDRAGKR

-42 IDAIQGASTNELN
+42 IDAIQEASTNELK
-55 ALAEIK
+55 ALAEVK
-61 DAILSGRGS
+61 DAILSGAS
-70 ITQLGENQGK
+70 TITQQDERQGR
-80 VSQRLSR
+80 VSNRLSR
-87 RLIASEPYVSDDA
+87 RRKDYEQSTSDSVRDVQ
-100 KNTQANP
+100 TNP
-107 YIKRLPMKKGRTQVN
+107 YKKRLPAKKERTPINQTVD
-122 NGEERLIVATNTSER
+122 RSIVATNTPESVR
-137 VHFASSRQSAQK
+137 SVQSRQTIRK
-149 LKGSVPVAANSAP
+149 PDGFIPVAANSAP

-169 SQKGPLRDSNGRF
+169 SLKGPLRDSSGRF
-182 VSQKNNE
+182 VSQKSNE
-189 DIARKKE
+189 DVARKKE
-196 WQKAHKADAK
+196 LQNARKADAK
-206 LQEGFLRKLGSIIGV
+206 LQAGFLRKLGSIMGV

-233 DAAGV
+233 NAAGV

-266 EWVEKGKGEAS
+266 EWVEKGKKETS
-277 PSKATSPA
+277 TSKAISPV

-290 VVNTQ
+290 AVNSQ
-295 KATSATAFNNAVETK
+295 KATSAKAFNNAVETK

-332 LENVSDEVVKLR
+332 LENVSDEILKLR

-356 DLWRNRASRRN
+356 DLWKNRASRRN

-372 DQAGKNKRNKPKRK
+372 DQTGKNKRNKSKRK

-392 KALSVGEKAAA
+392 KALSAGEKVAAGSAAA
-403 GTAAAGAGAGAAKT
+403 GTGIGAAKV
-417 VKTKVSKAKDISTT
+417 VKNKISKPKDVSTISDT
-431 SDASKGIAKE
+431 SKGIAKE

-450 PAGVVAEEA
+450 SAGVVAEDA
-459 TVKTGET
+459 TIKTGEAI
-466 VAKKKTESVALKSAA
+466 AKKKTESVALKSAA

-491 AARAIPIIGSL
+491 AARAVPIIGSL

-516 DAQKAAFG
+516 EAQKAAFG

-586 NGAVDVTKSVFGSLK
+586 NGAVDITKSVFGSLK

-652 SPTEFSS
+652 SPTEFSA

-745 VSSIISKWAPPN
+745 VSSIISKWAPPK

-771 LGVSPNEKIDVSK
+771 LGVSPNEKIDVSN

-900 NQPQPINSENAD
+900 NQSQPINPENVD

-926 AINESGIS
+926 AINDSGV
-934 GASNLFGGAA
+934 GNLFGGAA
-944 TSLAGTSLDLVKD
+944 TSLAGTSLGLIKD
-957 FALATSFGSISS
+957 FASATSFGSISS

-982 EKISGLTGK
+982 EKISSLTGK
-991 SFGFKK
+991 SFGFQK
-997 ASQVADIATAIQQKR
+997 ASQVTDIRDALQKR
-1012 TVNHD
+1012 PKAERDMPSV
-1017 TEIIDLLPGDQ
+1017 DLLSG
-1028 VSPSTPKT
+1028 V
-1036 PLQEQALAISQAM
+1036 
-1049 EGFSSA
+1049 SSA
-1055 APVPKTPQQEQALA
+1055 SESEKISVNSRGIPV
-1069 ISQAM
+1069 
-1074 AGFSSAAPAPKTP
+1074 
-1087 QQEQALAISQAMA
+1087 
-1100 DFSSAA
+1100 
-1106 PAPKTPQQEQAL
+1106 
-1118 AISQAMEGFSSA
+1118 
-1130 APAPKTPQQAQAL
+1130 
-1143 AISQAMEG
+1143 
-1151 FSSAAPAP
+1151 
-1159 KTPQQEQ
+1159 
-1166 ALAISQAMAG
+1166 
-1176 FSSAAPAPKTPQQEQ
+1176 
-1191 ALAINQAMAG
+1191 
-1201 AAPVVTS
+1201 
-1208 GKRTITAPSDVQ
+1208 
-1220 IYDNGY
+1220 YDNGY
-1226 KVVTGEDKSF
+1226 KVIDGEDKGVL
-1236 FGSLF
+1236 GSLF
-1241 DSTVSGLK
+1241 DSSLTGLK
-1249 QTGTAVIP
+1249 RISSAVLP
-1257 AVGDN
+1257 AIGDN
-1262 LSRLVG
+1262 VSRLIG
-1268 GIDSTGILNDLV
+1268 GVDGTGIVNDLV
-1280 MQSTG
+1280 YQATG
-1285 QNSAIARAI
+1285 QNSTIARAI
-1294 SPLTRNVGDWLN
+1294 SPLTRSAGSWLN
-1306 GGIQQTANSIRGIAT
+1306 NGIQQTADSIRGISNE
-1321 GANNAIFGSAS
+1321 ANNAIFGSAS

-1385 LNVNKNNTKGDPDN
+1385 LNVNKNNTKGDPDK

-1409 PRASTTINDQSLDA
+1409 PRASTTINDPSLDA

>member
-1 MASTPYVKSTGR
+1 MDISPLA
-13 KIQSS
+13 
-18 SRETLIAAGKR
+18 TLNNYRNGEHSICQKPWKKNTKLKLGNVDRAGKR

-42 IDAIQGASTNELN
+42 IDAIQEASTNELK
-55 ALAEIK
+55 ALAEVK
-61 DAILSGRGS
+61 DAILSGAS
-70 ITQLGENQGK
+70 TITQQDERQGR
-80 VSQRLSR
+80 VSNRLSR
-87 RLIASEPYVSDDA
+87 RRKDYEQSTSDSVRDVQ
-100 KNTQANP
+100 TNP
-107 YIKRLPMKKGRTQVN
+107 YKKRLPAKK
-122 NGEERLIVATNTSER
+122 ERAPINQTVDRSIVATNTPESVR
-137 VHFASSRQSAQK
+137 SVQSRQTIRKSD
-149 LKGSVPVAANSAP
+149 GFIPVAANSAP

-169 SQKGPLRDSNGRF
+169 SLKGPLRDSNGRF
-182 VSQKNNE
+182 VSQKSNE
-189 DIARKKE
+189 DVARKKE
-196 WQKAHKADAK
+196 LQNARKADAK
-206 LQEGFLRKLGSIIGV
+206 LQAGFLRKLGSIMGV

-233 DAAGV
+233 NAAGV

-266 EWVEKGKGEAS
+266 EWVEKGKKETS
-277 PSKATSPA
+277 TSKAISPV

-290 VVNTQ
+290 AVNSQ
-295 KATSATAFNNAVETK
+295 KSTSAKAFNNAVETK

-317 QTKILQTNDNKIIDG
+317 QTKILQTNGNKIIDG
-332 LENVSDEVVKLR
+332 LENVSDEIVKLR

-356 DLWRNRASRRN
+356 DLWKNRASRRN

-372 DQAGKNKRNKPKRK
+372 DRAGKNKRNKSKRK

-392 KALSVGEKAAA
+392 KALSVGEKVAAGSAAA
-403 GTAAAGAGAGAAKT
+403 GTGVGTAKA
-417 VKTKVSKAKDISTT
+417 VKNKISKPKDVSTISDT
-431 SDASKGIAKE
+431 SKGIAKE

-450 PAGVVAEEA
+450 SAGVVAED
-459 TVKTGET
+459 TTIKTGEAI
-466 VAKKKTESVALKSAA
+466 AKKKTESVALKSAA

-491 AARAIPIIGSL
+491 AARAVPIIGSL

-516 DAQKAAFG
+516 EAQKAAFG

-586 NGAVDVTKSVFGSLK
+586 NGAVDITKSVFGSLK

-635 LQGGRNGE
+635 LQGGRDGE

-652 SPTEFSS
+652 SPAEFNA
-659 PANNTIAADLNIG
+659 PASNTIAADLNIG

-688 LVFANQEGATLES
+688 LVFANQEGAALEA

-745 VSSIISKWAPPN
+745 VSSIISKWAPPK

-771 LGVSPNEKIDVSK
+771 LGVSPNEKIDVSN

-900 NQPQPINSENAD
+900 NQSQPINPENVD

-926 AINESGIS
+926 AINDSGV
-934 GASNLFGGAA
+934 GNLFGGAA
-944 TSLAGTSLDLVKD
+944 TSLAGTSLGLIKD
-957 FALATSFGSISS
+957 FASATSFGSISS

-982 EKISGLTGK
+982 EKISSLTGK
-991 SFGFKK
+991 SFGFQK
-997 ASQVADIATAIQQKR
+997 ASQVTDIRDALQKR
-1012 TVNHD
+1012 PKAERDMPSV
-1017 TEIIDLLPGDQ
+1017 DLLSG
-1028 VSPSTPKT
+1028 V
-1036 PLQEQALAISQAM
+1036 
-1049 EGFSSA
+1049 SSA
-1055 APVPKTPQQEQALA
+1055 SESEKISVNSRGIPV
-1069 ISQAM
+1069 
-1074 AGFSSAAPAPKTP
+1074 
-1087 QQEQALAISQAMA
+1087 
-1100 DFSSAA
+1100 
-1106 PAPKTPQQEQAL
+1106 
-1118 AISQAMEGFSSA
+1118 
-1130 APAPKTPQQAQAL
+1130 
-1143 AISQAMEG
+1143 
-1151 FSSAAPAP
+1151 
-1159 KTPQQEQ
+1159 
-1166 ALAISQAMAG
+1166 
-1176 FSSAAPAPKTPQQEQ
+1176 
-1191 ALAINQAMAG
+1191 
-1201 AAPVVTS
+1201 
-1208 GKRTITAPSDVQ
+1208 
-1220 IYDNGY
+1220 YDNGY
-1226 KVVTGEDKSF
+1226 KVIDGEDKGVL
-1236 FGSLF
+1236 GSLF
-1241 DSTVSGLK
+1241 DSSLTGLK
-1249 QTGTAVIP
+1249 RISSAVLP
-1257 AVGDN
+1257 AIGDN
-1262 LSRLVG
+1262 VSQLIG
-1268 GIDSTGILNDLV
+1268 GVDGTGIVNDLV
-1280 MQSTG
+1280 YQATG
-1285 QNSAIARAI
+1285 QNSTIARAI
-1294 SPLTRNVGDWLN
+1294 SPLTKSAGSWLN
-1306 GGIQQTANSIRGIAT
+1306 NGIQQTADSIRGISNE
-1321 GANNAIFGSAS
+1321 ANNAIFGSAS

-1385 LNVNKNNTKGDPDN
+1385 LNVNKNNTKGDPDK

-1409 PRASTTINDQSLDA
+1409 PRASTTINDPSLDA

>member
-1 MASTPYVKSTGR
+1 MDISPLA
-13 KIQSS
+13 
-18 SRETLIAAGKR
+18 TLNNYRNGEHSICQKPWKKNTKLKPGNVDRAGKR

-42 IDAIQGASTNELN
+42 IDAIQEASTNELK
-55 ALAEIK
+55 ALAEVK
-61 DAILSGRGS
+61 DAILSGAS
-70 ITQLGENQGK
+70 TITQQDERQGR
-80 VSQRLSR
+80 VSNRLSR
-87 RLIASEPYVSDDA
+87 RRKEYEQSTSDSVRDVQ
-100 KNTQANP
+100 TNP
-107 YIKRLPMKKGRTQVN
+107 YKKRLPAKK
-122 NGEERLIVATNTSER
+122 ERAPINPTVDRSIVATNTPESVR
-137 VHFASSRQSAQK
+137 SVQSRQTIRKSD
-149 LKGSVPVAANSAP
+149 GFIPVAANSAP

-169 SQKGPLRDSNGRF
+169 SLKGPLRDSNGRF
-182 VSQKNNE
+182 VSQKSNE
-189 DIARKKE
+189 DVARKKE
-196 WQKAHKADAK
+196 LQNARKADAK
-206 LQEGFLRKLGSIIGV
+206 LQAGFLRKLGSIMGV
-221 DGNQSSSEESLT
+221 DGNRSSSEESLT
-233 DAAGV
+233 NAAGV
-238 GAGGPLWMAARGMY
+238 GAGGPFWMAARGMY

-266 EWVEKGKGEAS
+266 EWVEKGKKETSTSKVIS
-277 PSKATSPA
+277 PV

-290 VVNTQ
+290 AVNSQ
-295 KATSATAFNNAVETK
+295 KATSAKAFNNAVETK

-332 LENVSDEVVKLR
+332 LENVSDEIVKLR

-356 DLWRNRASRRN
+356 DLWKNRASRRN

-372 DQAGKNKRNKPKRK
+372 DQTGKNKRNKSKRK

-392 KALSVGEKAAA
+392 KALSAGEKVVAGSAAA
-403 GTAAAGAGAGAAKT
+403 GTGVGAAKV
-417 VKTKVSKAKDISTT
+417 VKNKISKPKDVSTISDT
-431 SDASKGIAKE
+431 SKGIAKE

-450 PAGVVAEEA
+450 SAGVVAEDA
-459 TVKTGET
+459 TIKTGEAI
-466 VAKKKTESVALKSAA
+466 AKKKTESVALKSAA

-491 AARAIPIIGSL
+491 AARAVPIIGSL

-516 DAQKAAFG
+516 EAQKAAFG

-586 NGAVDVTKSVFGSLK
+586 NGAVDITKSVFGSLK

-652 SPTEFSS
+652 SPTEFSA

-771 LGVSPNEKIDVSK
+771 LGVSPNEKIDVSN

-900 NQPQPINSENAD
+900 NQSQPINPENVD
-912 VNTGSPSSLLERLI
+912 VNTGSPSRMLERLI
-926 AINESGIS
+926 AINDSGV
-934 GASNLFGGAA
+934 GNLFGGAA
-944 TSLAGTSLDLVKD
+944 TSLAGTSLGLIKD
-957 FALATSFGSISS
+957 FASATSFGSISS

-982 EKISGLTGK
+982 EKISSLTGK
-991 SFGFKK
+991 SFGFQK
-997 ASQVADIATAIQQKR
+997 ASQVTDIRDALQKR
-1012 TVNHD
+1012 PKAERDMPSV
-1017 TEIIDLLPGDQ
+1017 DLLSG
-1028 VSPSTPKT
+1028 V
-1036 PLQEQALAISQAM
+1036 
-1049 EGFSSA
+1049 SSA
-1055 APVPKTPQQEQALA
+1055 SESEKISVNSRGIPV
-1069 ISQAM
+1069 
-1074 AGFSSAAPAPKTP
+1074 
-1087 QQEQALAISQAMA
+1087 
-1100 DFSSAA
+1100 
-1106 PAPKTPQQEQAL
+1106 
-1118 AISQAMEGFSSA
+1118 
-1130 APAPKTPQQAQAL
+1130 
-1143 AISQAMEG
+1143 
-1151 FSSAAPAP
+1151 
-1159 KTPQQEQ
+1159 
-1166 ALAISQAMAG
+1166 
-1176 FSSAAPAPKTPQQEQ
+1176 
-1191 ALAINQAMAG
+1191 
-1201 AAPVVTS
+1201 
-1208 GKRTITAPSDVQ
+1208 
-1220 IYDNGY
+1220 YDNGY
-1226 KVVTGEDKSF
+1226 KVIDGEDKGVL
-1236 FGSLF
+1236 GSLF
-1241 DSTVSGLK
+1241 DSSLTGLK
-1249 QTGTAVIP
+1249 RISSAVLP
-1257 AVGDN
+1257 AIGDN
-1262 LSRLVG
+1262 VSQLIG
-1268 GIDSTGILNDLV
+1268 GVDGTGIVNDLV
-1280 MQSTG
+1280 YQATG
-1285 QNSAIARAI
+1285 QNSTIARAI
-1294 SPLTRNVGDWLN
+1294 SPLTRSAGSWLN
-1306 GGIQQTANSIRGIAT
+1306 NGIQQTADSIRGISNE
-1321 GANNAIFGSAS
+1321 ANNAIFGSAS
-1332 AVQEPFLAMPPQ
+1332 AVQEPFLALPPQ

-1385 LNVNKNNTKGDPDN
+1385 LNVNKNNTKGDPDK

-1409 PRASTTINDQSLDA
+1409 PRASTTINDPSLDA

>member
-1 MASTPYVKSTGR
+1 MDISPLA
-13 KIQSS
+13 
-18 SRETLIAAGKR
+18 TLNNYRNGEHSICQKPWKKNTKLKPGNVDRAGKR

-42 IDAIQGASTNELN
+42 IDAIQEASTNELK
-55 ALAEIK
+55 ALAEVK
-61 DAILSGRGS
+61 DAILSGAS
-70 ITQLGENQGK
+70 TITQQDERQGR
-80 VSQRLSR
+80 VSNRLSR
-87 RLIASEPYVSDDA
+87 RRKDYEQSTSDSVRDVQ
-100 KNTQANP
+100 TNP
-107 YIKRLPMKKGRTQVN
+107 YKKRLPAKK
-122 NGEERLIVATNTSER
+122 ERAPINQTVDRSIVATNTPESVR
-137 VHFASSRQSAQK
+137 SVQSRQTIRK
-149 LKGSVPVAANSAP
+149 PDGFIPVAANSAP

-169 SQKGPLRDSNGRF
+169 SPKGPIRDSNGRF
-182 VSQKNNE
+182 VSQKSNE

-196 WQKAHKADAK
+196 LQNARKADAK
-206 LQEGFLRKLGSIIGV
+206 LQAGFLRKLGSIMGM
-221 DGNQSSSEESLT
+221 DGHQSAGEEAIT
-233 DAAGV
+233 NAAGV

-252 DITKEITGKAESLK
+252 DITKEITGKTKSLK
-266 EWVEKGKGEAS
+266 EWVDNPPDHEA
-277 PSKATSPA
+277 KSPA

-290 VVNTQ
+290 PRNEKNSVS
-295 KATSATAFNNAVETK
+295 SAAFNNAIEAK
-310 SAQAVEE
+310 SVRVVEE
-317 QTKILQTNDNKIIDG
+317 QTKVLQSNDARIIDE
-332 LENVSDEVVKLR
+332 LENVSDEIVKLR
-344 KSVSSGNKFGLS
+344 KSMKTKGNGIKLS
-356 DLWRNRASRRN
+356 DLFSRNRDRITSNRNRN
-367 KINIG
+367 KTNRNKNKSKRDRRADKSPEAKKNKIKTTATGKG
-372 DQAGKNKRNKPKRK
+372 DTSTPKNKVEKKQQNSKNNSAKNENHQPRNAGKE
-386 GRNLGK
+386 
-392 KALSVGEKAAA
+392 A
-403 GTAAAGAGAGAAKT
+403 
-417 VKTKVSKAKDISTT
+417 I
-431 SDASKGIAKE
+431 SDASKTTEKVADKGARKTASTGIAKAATE
-441 TKNTAKAVK
+441 ATTEKVAIATGENLAKKEAGKIALKAAGGAAVR
-450 PAGVVAEEA
+450 AGVR
-459 TVKTGET
+459 G
-466 VAKKKTESVALKSAA
+466 
-481 KIGVKSAAST
+481 
-491 AARAIPIIGSL
+491 IPIIGNI

-586 NGAVDVTKSVFGSLK
+586 NGAVDITKSVFGSLK

-614 KKAVEDGTK
+614 KKAVEDGTQ

-635 LQGGRNGE
+635 LQGGRDGE

-652 SPTEFSS
+652 SPAEFNAPTS
-659 PANNTIAADLNIG
+659 NTIAADLNIG

-688 LVFANQEGATLES
+688 LVFANQEGATLEA

-745 VSSIISKWAPPN
+745 VSSIISKWAPPK

-771 LGVSPNEKIDVSK
+771 LGVSPNEKIDVSN

-807 EFIKNALGAFNTNTG
+807 EFIKNALGAFNANTG
-822 RWEGQFSDETLAR
+822 RWEGRFSDETLAR
-835 INKIQKENG
+835 LNKIQQENG

-858 KVKYAN
+858 KVKYAD
-864 GKSPAQP
+864 GTSPAQP

-876 PTATQQ
+876 PTATPK

-888 HAQAVKKPQKTG
+888 HAQAAKKPQKKG
-900 NQPQPINSENAD
+900 NQPQPINPENAD

-957 FALATSFGSISS
+957 FASATSFGSISS

-1036 PLQEQALAISQAM
+1036 P
-1049 EGFSSA
+1049 
-1055 APVPKTPQQEQALA
+1055 
-1069 ISQAM
+1069 
-1074 AGFSSAAPAPKTP
+1074 
-1087 QQEQALAISQAMA
+1087 
-1100 DFSSAA
+1100 
-1106 PAPKTPQQEQAL
+1106 
-1118 AISQAMEGFSSA
+1118 
-1130 APAPKTPQQAQAL
+1130 
-1143 AISQAMEG
+1143 
-1151 FSSAAPAP
+1151 
-1159 KTPQQEQ
+1159 
-1166 ALAISQAMAG
+1166 
-1176 FSSAAPAPKTPQQEQ
+1176 QQEQ
-1191 ALAINQAMAG
+1191 ALAINQAMSG

-1249 QTGTAVIP
+1249 QAGTAVIP

>member
-1 MASTPYVKSTGR
+1 MDISPLA
-13 KIQSS
+13 
-18 SRETLIAAGKR
+18 TLNNYRNGEHSICQKPWKKNTKLKLGNVDRAGKR

-42 IDAIQGASTNELN
+42 IDAIQEASTNELK
-55 ALAEIK
+55 ALAEVK
-61 DAILSGRGS
+61 DAILSGAS
-70 ITQLGENQGK
+70 TITQQDERQGR
-80 VSQRLSR
+80 VSNRLSR
-87 RLIASEPYVSDDA
+87 RRKDYEQSTSDSVRDVQ
-100 KNTQANP
+100 TNP
-107 YIKRLPMKKGRTQVN
+107 YKKRLPAKK
-122 NGEERLIVATNTSER
+122 ERAPINQTVDRSIVATNTPESVR
-137 VHFASSRQSAQK
+137 SVQSRQTIRKSD
-149 LKGSVPVAANSAP
+149 GFIPVAANSAP

-169 SQKGPLRDSNGRF
+169 SLKGPLRDSNGRF
-182 VSQKNNE
+182 VSQKSNE
-189 DIARKKE
+189 DVARKKE
-196 WQKAHKADAK
+196 LQNARKADAK
-206 LQEGFLRKLGSIIGV
+206 LQAGFLRKLGSIMGV

-233 DAAGV
+233 NAAGV

-266 EWVEKGKGEAS
+266 EWVEKGKKETS
-277 PSKATSPA
+277 TSKAISPV

-290 VVNTQ
+290 AVNSQ
-295 KATSATAFNNAVETK
+295 KSTSAKAFNNAVETK

-332 LENVSDEVVKLR
+332 LENVSDEIVKLR

-356 DLWRNRASRRN
+356 DLWKNRASRRN

-372 DQAGKNKRNKPKRK
+372 DRAGKNKRNKSKRK

-392 KALSVGEKAAA
+392 KALSVGEKVAAGSAAA
-403 GTAAAGAGAGAAKT
+403 GTGVGTAKA
-417 VKTKVSKAKDISTT
+417 VKNKISKPKDVSTISDT
-431 SDASKGIAKE
+431 SKGIAKE

-450 PAGVVAEEA
+450 SAGVVAED
-459 TVKTGET
+459 TTIKTGEAI
-466 VAKKKTESVALKSAA
+466 AKKKTESVALKSAA

-491 AARAIPIIGSL
+491 AARAVPIIGSL

-516 DAQKAAFG
+516 EAQKAAFG

-586 NGAVDVTKSVFGSLK
+586 NGAVDITKSVFGSLK

-635 LQGGRNGE
+635 LQGGRDGE

-652 SPTEFSS
+652 SPAEFNA
-659 PANNTIAADLNIG
+659 PASNTIAADLNIG

-688 LVFANQEGATLES
+688 LVFANQEGAALEA

-745 VSSIISKWAPPN
+745 VSSIISKWAPPK

-771 LGVSPNEKIDVSK
+771 LGVSPNEKIDVSN

-900 NQPQPINSENAD
+900 NQSQPINPENVD

-926 AINESGIS
+926 AINDSGV
-934 GASNLFGGAA
+934 GNLFGGAA
-944 TSLAGTSLDLVKD
+944 TSLAGTSLGLIKD
-957 FALATSFGSISS
+957 FASATSFGSISS

-982 EKISGLTGK
+982 EKISSLTGK
-991 SFGFKK
+991 SFGFQK
-997 ASQVADIATAIQQKR
+997 ASQVTDIRDALQKR
-1012 TVNHD
+1012 PKAERDMPSV
-1017 TEIIDLLPGDQ
+1017 DLLSG
-1028 VSPSTPKT
+1028 V
-1036 PLQEQALAISQAM
+1036 
-1049 EGFSSA
+1049 SSA
-1055 APVPKTPQQEQALA
+1055 SESEKISVNSRGIPV
-1069 ISQAM
+1069 
-1074 AGFSSAAPAPKTP
+1074 
-1087 QQEQALAISQAMA
+1087 
-1100 DFSSAA
+1100 
-1106 PAPKTPQQEQAL
+1106 
-1118 AISQAMEGFSSA
+1118 
-1130 APAPKTPQQAQAL
+1130 
-1143 AISQAMEG
+1143 
-1151 FSSAAPAP
+1151 
-1159 KTPQQEQ
+1159 
-1166 ALAISQAMAG
+1166 
-1176 FSSAAPAPKTPQQEQ
+1176 
-1191 ALAINQAMAG
+1191 
-1201 AAPVVTS
+1201 
-1208 GKRTITAPSDVQ
+1208 
-1220 IYDNGY
+1220 YDNGY
-1226 KVVTGEDKSF
+1226 KVIDGEDKGVL
-1236 FGSLF
+1236 GSLF
-1241 DSTVSGLK
+1241 DSSLTGLK
-1249 QTGTAVIP
+1249 RISSAVLP
-1257 AVGDN
+1257 AIGDN
-1262 LSRLVG
+1262 VSQLIG
-1268 GIDSTGILNDLV
+1268 GVDGTGIVNDLV
-1280 MQSTG
+1280 YQATG
-1285 QNSAIARAI
+1285 QNSTIARVI
-1294 SPLTRNVGDWLN
+1294 SPLTKSAGSWLN
-1306 GGIQQTANSIRGIAT
+1306 NGIQQTADSIRGISNE
-1321 GANNAIFGSAS
+1321 ANNAIFGSAS

-1385 LNVNKNNTKGDPDN
+1385 LNVNKNNTKGDPDK

-1409 PRASTTINDQSLDA
+1409 PRASTTINDPSLDA

>member
-1 MASTPYVKSTGR
+1 MDISPLA
-13 KIQSS
+13 
-18 SRETLIAAGKR
+18 TLNNYRNGEHSICQKPWKKNTKLKPGNVDRAGKR

-42 IDAIQGASTNELN
+42 IDAIQEASTNELK
-55 ALAEIK
+55 ALAEVK
-61 DAILSGRGS
+61 DAILSGART
-70 ITQLGENQGK
+70 ITQQDERQGR
-80 VSQRLSR
+80 VSNRLSR
-87 RLIASEPYVSDDA
+87 RRKDYEQSTSDSVRDVQ
-100 KNTQANP
+100 TNP
-107 YIKRLPMKKGRTQVN
+107 YKKRLPAKK
-122 NGEERLIVATNTSER
+122 ERATINQTVDRSIVATNTPESVR
-137 VHFASSRQSAQK
+137 SVQSRQTIRKSD
-149 LKGSVPVAANSAP
+149 GFIPVAANSAP

-169 SQKGPLRDSNGRF
+169 SLKGPLRDSNGRF
-182 VSQKNNE
+182 VSQKSNE
-189 DIARKKE
+189 DVAKKKE
-196 WQKAHKADAK
+196 LQNARKADAK
-206 LQEGFLRKLGSIIGV
+206 LQAGFLRKLGSIMGV

-233 DAAGV
+233 NAAGV

-266 EWVEKGKGEAS
+266 EWVEKGKKETS
-277 PSKATSPA
+277 TSKAISPV

-290 VVNTQ
+290 AVNSQ
-295 KATSATAFNNAVETK
+295 KSTSAKAFNNAVETK

-332 LENVSDEVVKLR
+332 LENVSDEIVKLR

-356 DLWRNRASRRN
+356 DLWKNRASRRN

-372 DQAGKNKRNKPKRK
+372 DRAGKNKRNKSKRK

-392 KALSVGEKAAA
+392 KALSVGEKVAAGSAAA
-403 GTAAAGAGAGAAKT
+403 GTGVGTAKA
-417 VKTKVSKAKDISTT
+417 VKNKISKPKDVSTISDT
-431 SDASKGIAKE
+431 SKGIAKE

-450 PAGVVAEEA
+450 SAGVVAED
-459 TVKTGET
+459 TTIKTGEAI
-466 VAKKKTESVALKSAA
+466 AKKKTESVALKSAA

-491 AARAIPIIGSL
+491 AARAVPIIGSL

-516 DAQKAAFG
+516 EAQKAAFG

-586 NGAVDVTKSVFGSLK
+586 NGAVDITKSVFGSLK

-635 LQGGRNGE
+635 LQGGRDGE

-652 SPTEFSS
+652 SPAEFNA
-659 PANNTIAADLNIG
+659 PASNTIAADLNIG

-688 LVFANQEGATLES
+688 LVFANQEGAALEA

-745 VSSIISKWAPPN
+745 VSSIISKWAPPK

-771 LGVSPNEKIDVSK
+771 LGVSPNEKIDVSN

-900 NQPQPINSENAD
+900 NQSQPINPENVD

-926 AINESGIS
+926 AINDSGV
-934 GASNLFGGAA
+934 GNLFGGAA
-944 TSLAGTSLDLVKD
+944 TSLAGTSLGLIKD
-957 FALATSFGSISS
+957 FASATSFGSISS

-982 EKISGLTGK
+982 EKISSLTGK
-991 SFGFKK
+991 SFGFQK
-997 ASQVADIATAIQQKR
+997 ASQVTDIRDALQKR
-1012 TVNHD
+1012 PKAERDMPSV
-1017 TEIIDLLPGDQ
+1017 DLLSG
-1028 VSPSTPKT
+1028 V
-1036 PLQEQALAISQAM
+1036 
-1049 EGFSSA
+1049 SSA
-1055 APVPKTPQQEQALA
+1055 SESEKISVNSRGIPV
-1069 ISQAM
+1069 
-1074 AGFSSAAPAPKTP
+1074 
-1087 QQEQALAISQAMA
+1087 
-1100 DFSSAA
+1100 
-1106 PAPKTPQQEQAL
+1106 
-1118 AISQAMEGFSSA
+1118 
-1130 APAPKTPQQAQAL
+1130 
-1143 AISQAMEG
+1143 
-1151 FSSAAPAP
+1151 
-1159 KTPQQEQ
+1159 
-1166 ALAISQAMAG
+1166 
-1176 FSSAAPAPKTPQQEQ
+1176 
-1191 ALAINQAMAG
+1191 
-1201 AAPVVTS
+1201 
-1208 GKRTITAPSDVQ
+1208 
-1220 IYDNGY
+1220 YDNGY
-1226 KVVTGEDKSF
+1226 KVIDGEDKGVL
-1236 FGSLF
+1236 GSLF
-1241 DSTVSGLK
+1241 DSSLTGLK
-1249 QTGTAVIP
+1249 RISSAVLP
-1257 AVGDN
+1257 AIGDN
-1262 LSRLVG
+1262 VSRLIG
-1268 GIDSTGILNDLV
+1268 GVDGTGIVNDLV
-1280 MQSTG
+1280 YQATG
-1285 QNSAIARAI
+1285 QNSTIARAI
-1294 SPLTRNVGDWLN
+1294 SPLTRSAGSWLN
-1306 GGIQQTANSIRGIAT
+1306 NGIQQTADSIRGISNE
-1321 GANNAIFGSAS
+1321 ANNAIFGSAS

-1385 LNVNKNNTKGDPDN
+1385 LNVNKNNTKGDPDK

-1409 PRASTTINDQSLDA
+1409 PRASTTINDPSLDA

>member
-1 MASTPYVKSTGR
+1 MDISPLA
-13 KIQSS
+13 
-18 SRETLIAAGKR
+18 TLNNYRNGEHSICQKPWKKNTKLKLGNVDRAGKR

-42 IDAIQGASTNELN
+42 IDAIQEASTNELK
-55 ALAEIK
+55 ALAEVK
-61 DAILSGRGS
+61 DAILSGAS
-70 ITQLGENQGK
+70 TITQQDERQGR
-80 VSQRLSR
+80 VSNRLSR
-87 RLIASEPYVSDDA
+87 RRKDYEQSTSDSVRDVQ
-100 KNTQANP
+100 TNP
-107 YIKRLPMKKGRTQVN
+107 YKKRLPAKK
-122 NGEERLIVATNTSER
+122 ERAPINQTVDRSIVATNTPESVR
-137 VHFASSRQSAQK
+137 SVQSRQTIRKSD
-149 LKGSVPVAANSAP
+149 GFIPVAANSAP

-169 SQKGPLRDSNGRF
+169 SLKGPLRDSNGRF
-182 VSQKNNE
+182 VSQKSNE
-189 DIARKKE
+189 DVARKKE
-196 WQKAHKADAK
+196 LQNARKADAK
-206 LQEGFLRKLGSIIGV
+206 LQAGFLRKLGSIMGV

-233 DAAGV
+233 NAAGV

-266 EWVEKGKGEAS
+266 EWVEKGKKETS
-277 PSKATSPA
+277 TSKAISPV

-290 VVNTQ
+290 AVNSQ
-295 KATSATAFNNAVETK
+295 KSTSAKAFNNAVETK

-332 LENVSDEVVKLR
+332 LENVSDEIVKLR

-356 DLWRNRASRRN
+356 DLWKNRASRRN

-372 DQAGKNKRNKPKRK
+372 DRAGKNKRNKSKRK

-392 KALSVGEKAAA
+392 KALSVGEKVAAGSAAA
-403 GTAAAGAGAGAAKT
+403 GTGVGTAKA
-417 VKTKVSKAKDISTT
+417 VKNKISKPKDVSTISDT
-431 SDASKGIAKE
+431 SKGIAKE

-450 PAGVVAEEA
+450 SAGVVAED
-459 TVKTGET
+459 TTIKTGEAI
-466 VAKKKTESVALKSAA
+466 AKKKTESVSLKSAA

-491 AARAIPIIGSL
+491 AARAVPIIGSL

-516 DAQKAAFG
+516 EAQKAAFG

-586 NGAVDVTKSVFGSLK
+586 NGAVDITKSVFGSLK

-635 LQGGRNGE
+635 LQGGRDGE

-652 SPTEFSS
+652 SPAEFNA
-659 PANNTIAADLNIG
+659 PASNTIAADLNIG

-688 LVFANQEGATLES
+688 LVFANQEGAALEA

-745 VSSIISKWAPPN
+745 VSSIISKWAPPK

-771 LGVSPNEKIDVSK
+771 LGVSPNEKIDVSN

-900 NQPQPINSENAD
+900 NQSQPINPENVD

-926 AINESGIS
+926 AINDSGV
-934 GASNLFGGAA
+934 GNLFGGAA
-944 TSLAGTSLDLVKD
+944 TSLAGTSLGLIKD
-957 FALATSFGSISS
+957 FASATSFGSISS

-982 EKISGLTGK
+982 EKISSLTGK
-991 SFGFKK
+991 SFGFQK
-997 ASQVADIATAIQQKR
+997 ASQVTDIRDALQKR
-1012 TVNHD
+1012 PKAERDMPSV
-1017 TEIIDLLPGDQ
+1017 DLLSG
-1028 VSPSTPKT
+1028 V
-1036 PLQEQALAISQAM
+1036 
-1049 EGFSSA
+1049 SSA
-1055 APVPKTPQQEQALA
+1055 SESEKISVNSRGIPV
-1069 ISQAM
+1069 
-1074 AGFSSAAPAPKTP
+1074 
-1087 QQEQALAISQAMA
+1087 
-1100 DFSSAA
+1100 
-1106 PAPKTPQQEQAL
+1106 
-1118 AISQAMEGFSSA
+1118 
-1130 APAPKTPQQAQAL
+1130 
-1143 AISQAMEG
+1143 
-1151 FSSAAPAP
+1151 
-1159 KTPQQEQ
+1159 
-1166 ALAISQAMAG
+1166 
-1176 FSSAAPAPKTPQQEQ
+1176 
-1191 ALAINQAMAG
+1191 
-1201 AAPVVTS
+1201 
-1208 GKRTITAPSDVQ
+1208 
-1220 IYDNGY
+1220 YDNGY
-1226 KVVTGEDKSF
+1226 KVIDGEDKGVL
-1236 FGSLF
+1236 GSLF
-1241 DSTVSGLK
+1241 DSSLTGLK
-1249 QTGTAVIP
+1249 RISSAVLP
-1257 AVGDN
+1257 AIGDN
-1262 LSRLVG
+1262 VSQLIG
-1268 GIDSTGILNDLV
+1268 GVDGTGIVNDLV
-1280 MQSTG
+1280 YQATG
-1285 QNSAIARAI
+1285 QNSTIARAI
-1294 SPLTRNVGDWLN
+1294 SPLTKSAGSWLN
-1306 GGIQQTANSIRGIAT
+1306 NGIQQTADSIRGISNE
-1321 GANNAIFGSAS
+1321 ANNAIFGSAS

-1385 LNVNKNNTKGDPDN
+1385 LNVNKNNTKGDPDK

-1409 PRASTTINDQSLDA
+1409 PRASTTINDPSLDA

>member
-1 MASTPYVKSTGR
+1 MDISPLA
-13 KIQSS
+13 
-18 SRETLIAAGKR
+18 TLNNYRNGEHSICQKPWKKNTKLKPGNVDRAGKR

-42 IDAIQGASTNELN
+42 IDAIQEASTNELK
-55 ALAEIK
+55 ALAEVK
-61 DAILSGRGS
+61 DAILSGAS
-70 ITQLGENQGK
+70 TITQQDERQGR
-80 VSQRLSR
+80 VSNRLSR
-87 RLIASEPYVSDDA
+87 RRKEYEQSTSDSVRDVQ
-100 KNTQANP
+100 TNP
-107 YIKRLPMKKGRTQVN
+107 YKKRLPAKK
-122 NGEERLIVATNTSER
+122 ERAPINQTVDRSIVATNTPESVR
-137 VHFASSRQSAQK
+137 SVQSRQTIRKSD
-149 LKGSVPVAANSAP
+149 GFIPVAANSAP

-169 SQKGPLRDSNGRF
+169 SLKGPLRDSNGRF
-182 VSQKNNE
+182 VSQKSNE
-189 DIARKKE
+189 DVARKKE
-196 WQKAHKADAK
+196 LQNARKADAK
-206 LQEGFLRKLGSIIGV
+206 LQAGFLRKLGSIMGV
-221 DGNQSSSEESLT
+221 DGNRSSSEESLT
-233 DAAGV
+233 NAAGV
-238 GAGGPLWMAARGMY
+238 GAGGPFWMAARGMY

-266 EWVEKGKGEAS
+266 EWVEKGKKETS
-277 PSKATSPA
+277 TSKAISPVM
-285 ITYPA
+285 TYPA
-290 VVNTQ
+290 AVNSQ
-295 KATSATAFNNAVETK
+295 KSTSAKAFNNAVETK

-332 LENVSDEVVKLR
+332 LENVSDEIVKLR

-356 DLWRNRASRRN
+356 DLWKNRASRRN

-372 DQAGKNKRNKPKRK
+372 DQTGKNKRNKSKRK

-392 KALSVGEKAAA
+392 KALSASEKVAAGSAAA
-403 GTAAAGAGAGAAKT
+403 GTGVGAAKV
-417 VKTKVSKAKDISTT
+417 VKNKISKPKDVSTISDT
-431 SDASKGIAKE
+431 SKGIAKE

-450 PAGVVAEEA
+450 SAGVVAEDA
-459 TVKTGET
+459 TIKTGEAI
-466 VAKKKTESVALKSAA
+466 AKKKTESVALKSAA

-491 AARAIPIIGSL
+491 AARAVPIIGSL

-516 DAQKAAFG
+516 EAQKAAFG

-586 NGAVDVTKSVFGSLK
+586 NGAVDITKSVFGSLK

-635 LQGGRNGE
+635 LQGGRDGE

-652 SPTEFSS
+652 SPAEFNAPTS
-659 PANNTIAADLNIG
+659 NTIAADLNIG

-688 LVFANQEGATLES
+688 LVFANQEGATLEA

-745 VSSIISKWAPPN
+745 VSSIISKWAPPK

-771 LGVSPNEKIDVSK
+771 LGVSPNEKIDVSN

-858 KVKYAN
+858 KIKYVN

-900 NQPQPINSENAD
+900 NQSQPINPENVD

-926 AINESGIS
+926 AINDSGV
-934 GASNLFGGAA
+934 GNLFGGAA
-944 TSLAGTSLDLVKD
+944 TSLAGTSLGLIKD
-957 FALATSFGSISS
+957 FASATSFGSISS

-982 EKISGLTGK
+982 EKISSLTGK
-991 SFGFKK
+991 SFGFQK
-997 ASQVADIATAIQQKR
+997 ASQVTDIRDALQKR
-1012 TVNHD
+1012 PKAERDMPSV
-1017 TEIIDLLPGDQ
+1017 DLLSG
-1028 VSPSTPKT
+1028 V
-1036 PLQEQALAISQAM
+1036 
-1049 EGFSSA
+1049 SSA
-1055 APVPKTPQQEQALA
+1055 SESEKIPVNSRG
-1069 ISQAM
+1069 I
-1074 AGFSSAAPAPKTP
+1074 
-1087 QQEQALAISQAMA
+1087 
-1100 DFSSAA
+1100 
-1106 PAPKTPQQEQAL
+1106 
-1118 AISQAMEGFSSA
+1118 
-1130 APAPKTPQQAQAL
+1130 
-1143 AISQAMEG
+1143 
-1151 FSSAAPAP
+1151 
-1159 KTPQQEQ
+1159 
-1166 ALAISQAMAG
+1166 
-1176 FSSAAPAPKTPQQEQ
+1176 
-1191 ALAINQAMAG
+1191 
-1201 AAPVVTS
+1201 PV
-1208 GKRTITAPSDVQ
+1208 
-1220 IYDNGY
+1220 YDNGY
-1226 KVVTGEDKSF
+1226 KVIDGEDKGVL
-1236 FGSLF
+1236 GSLF
-1241 DSTVSGLK
+1241 DSSLTGLK
-1249 QTGTAVIP
+1249 RISSAVLP
-1257 AVGDN
+1257 AIGDN
-1262 LSRLVG
+1262 VSRLIG
-1268 GIDSTGILNDLV
+1268 GVDGTGIVNDLV
-1280 MQSTG
+1280 YQATG
-1285 QNSAIARAI
+1285 QNSTIARAI
-1294 SPLTRNVGDWLN
+1294 SPLTRSAGSWLN
-1306 GGIQQTANSIRGIAT
+1306 NGIQQTADSIRGISNE
-1321 GANNAIFGSAS
+1321 ANNAIFGSAS

-1385 LNVNKNNTKGDPDN
+1385 LNVNKNNTKGDPDK

-1409 PRASTTINDQSLDA
+1409 PRASTTINDPSLDA

>member
-1 MASTPYVKSTGR
+1 MDISPLA
-13 KIQSS
+13 
-18 SRETLIAAGKR
+18 TLNNYRNGEHSICQKPWKKNTKLKLGNVDRAGKR

-42 IDAIQGASTNELN
+42 IDAIQEASTNELK
-55 ALAEIK
+55 ALAEVK
-61 DAILSGRGS
+61 DAILSGAS
-70 ITQLGENQGK
+70 TITQQDERQGR
-80 VSQRLSR
+80 VSNRLSR
-87 RLIASEPYVSDDA
+87 RRKDYEQSTSDSVRDV
-100 KNTQANP
+100 QINP
-107 YIKRLPMKKGRTQVN
+107 YKKRLPAKK
-122 NGEERLIVATNTSER
+122 ERAPINQTVDRSIVATNTPESVR
-137 VHFASSRQSAQK
+137 SVQSRQTIRKSD
-149 LKGSVPVAANSAP
+149 GFIPVAANSAP

-169 SQKGPLRDSNGRF
+169 SLKGPLRDSNGRF
-182 VSQKNNE
+182 VSQKSNE
-189 DIARKKE
+189 DVARKKE
-196 WQKAHKADAK
+196 LQNARKADAK
-206 LQEGFLRKLGSIIGV
+206 LQAGFLRKLGSIMGV

-233 DAAGV
+233 NAAGV

-266 EWVEKGKGEAS
+266 EWVEKGKKETS
-277 PSKATSPA
+277 TSKAISPV

-290 VVNTQ
+290 AVNSQ
-295 KATSATAFNNAVETK
+295 KSTSAKAFNNAVETK

-332 LENVSDEVVKLR
+332 LENVSDEIVKLR

-356 DLWRNRASRRN
+356 DLWKNRASRRN

-372 DQAGKNKRNKPKRK
+372 DRAGKNKRNKSKRK

-392 KALSVGEKAAA
+392 KALSVGEKVAAGSAAA
-403 GTAAAGAGAGAAKT
+403 GTGVGTAKA
-417 VKTKVSKAKDISTT
+417 VKNKISKPKDVSTISDT
-431 SDASKGIAKE
+431 SKGIAKE

-450 PAGVVAEEA
+450 SAGVVAED
-459 TVKTGET
+459 TTIKTGEAI
-466 VAKKKTESVALKSAA
+466 AKKKTESVALKSAA

-491 AARAIPIIGSL
+491 AARAVPIIGSL

-516 DAQKAAFG
+516 EAQKAAFG

-586 NGAVDVTKSVFGSLK
+586 NGAVDITKSVFGSLK

-635 LQGGRNGE
+635 LQGGRDGE

-652 SPTEFSS
+652 SPAEFNA
-659 PANNTIAADLNIG
+659 PASNTIAADLNIG

-688 LVFANQEGATLES
+688 LVFANQEGAALEA

-745 VSSIISKWAPPN
+745 VSSIISKWAPPK

-771 LGVSPNEKIDVSK
+771 LGVSPNEKIDVSN

-900 NQPQPINSENAD
+900 NQSQPINPENVD

-926 AINESGIS
+926 AINDSGV
-934 GASNLFGGAA
+934 GNLFGGAA
-944 TSLAGTSLDLVKD
+944 TSLAGTSLGLIKD
-957 FALATSFGSISS
+957 FASATSFGSISS

-982 EKISGLTGK
+982 EKISSLTGK
-991 SFGFKK
+991 SFGFQK
-997 ASQVADIATAIQQKR
+997 ASQVTDIRDALQKR
-1012 TVNHD
+1012 PKAERDMPSV
-1017 TEIIDLLPGDQ
+1017 DLLSG
-1028 VSPSTPKT
+1028 V
-1036 PLQEQALAISQAM
+1036 
-1049 EGFSSA
+1049 SSA
-1055 APVPKTPQQEQALA
+1055 SESEKISVNSRGIPV
-1069 ISQAM
+1069 
-1074 AGFSSAAPAPKTP
+1074 
-1087 QQEQALAISQAMA
+1087 
-1100 DFSSAA
+1100 
-1106 PAPKTPQQEQAL
+1106 
-1118 AISQAMEGFSSA
+1118 
-1130 APAPKTPQQAQAL
+1130 
-1143 AISQAMEG
+1143 
-1151 FSSAAPAP
+1151 
-1159 KTPQQEQ
+1159 
-1166 ALAISQAMAG
+1166 
-1176 FSSAAPAPKTPQQEQ
+1176 
-1191 ALAINQAMAG
+1191 
-1201 AAPVVTS
+1201 
-1208 GKRTITAPSDVQ
+1208 
-1220 IYDNGY
+1220 YDNGY
-1226 KVVTGEDKSF
+1226 KVIDGEDKGVL
-1236 FGSLF
+1236 GSLF
-1241 DSTVSGLK
+1241 DSSLTGLK
-1249 QTGTAVIP
+1249 RISSAVLP
-1257 AVGDN
+1257 AIGDN
-1262 LSRLVG
+1262 VSQLIG
-1268 GIDSTGILNDLV
+1268 GVDGTGIVNDLV
-1280 MQSTG
+1280 YQATG
-1285 QNSAIARAI
+1285 QNSTIARAI
-1294 SPLTRNVGDWLN
+1294 SPLTKSAGSWLN
-1306 GGIQQTANSIRGIAT
+1306 NGIQQTADSIRGISNE
-1321 GANNAIFGSAS
+1321 ANNAIFGSAS

-1385 LNVNKNNTKGDPDN
+1385 LNVNKNNTKGDPDK

-1409 PRASTTINDQSLDA
+1409 PRASTTINDPSLDA

>member
-1 MASTPYVKSTGR
+1 MA
-13 KIQSS
+13 
-18 SRETLIAAGKR
+18 E
-29 EVILKENKDRIAI
+29 
-42 IDAIQGASTNELN
+42 DATI
-55 ALAEIK
+55 
-61 DAILSGRGS
+61 
-70 ITQLGENQGK
+70 
-80 VSQRLSR
+80 
-87 RLIASEPYVSDDA
+87 
-100 KNTQANP
+100 
-107 YIKRLPMKKGRTQVN
+107 
-122 NGEERLIVATNTSER
+122 
-137 VHFASSRQSAQK
+137 
-149 LKGSVPVAANSAP
+149 
-162 LEPQSPQ
+162 
-169 SQKGPLRDSNGRF
+169 
-182 VSQKNNE
+182 
-189 DIARKKE
+189 
-196 WQKAHKADAK
+196 
-206 LQEGFLRKLGSIIGV
+206 
-221 DGNQSSSEESLT
+221 
-233 DAAGV
+233 
-238 GAGGPLWMAARGMY
+238 
-252 DITKEITGKAESLK
+252 
-266 EWVEKGKGEAS
+266 
-277 PSKATSPA
+277 
-285 ITYPA
+285 
-290 VVNTQ
+290 
-295 KATSATAFNNAVETK
+295 
-310 SAQAVEE
+310 
-317 QTKILQTNDNKIIDG
+317 
-332 LENVSDEVVKLR
+332 
-344 KSVSSGNKFGLS
+344 
-356 DLWRNRASRRN
+356 
-367 KINIG
+367 
-372 DQAGKNKRNKPKRK
+372 
-386 GRNLGK
+386 
-392 KALSVGEKAAA
+392 
-403 GTAAAGAGAGAAKT
+403 
-417 VKTKVSKAKDISTT
+417 
-431 SDASKGIAKE
+431 
-441 TKNTAKAVK
+441 
-450 PAGVVAEEA
+450 
-459 TVKTGET
+459 KTGEAI
-466 VAKKKTESVALKSAA
+466 AKKKTESVALKSAA

-491 AARAIPIIGSL
+491 AARAVPIIGSL

-516 DAQKAAFG
+516 EAQKAAFG
-524 LSDDDAV
+524 LSDDNAV

-586 NGAVDVTKSVFGSLK
+586 NGAVDITKSVFGSLK

-652 SPTEFSS
+652 SPTEFSA

-900 NQPQPINSENAD
+900 NQPQPINPENAD

-1036 PLQEQALAISQAM
+1036 P
-1049 EGFSSA
+1049 
-1055 APVPKTPQQEQALA
+1055 QQEQALA
-1069 ISQAM
+1069 IS
-1074 AGFSSAAPAPKTP
+1074 
-1087 QQEQALAISQAMA
+1087 
-1100 DFSSAA
+1100 
-1106 PAPKTPQQEQAL
+1106 
-1118 AISQAMEGFSSA
+1118 
-1130 APAPKTPQQAQAL
+1130 
-1143 AISQAMEG
+1143 
-1151 FSSAAPAP
+1151 
-1159 KTPQQEQ
+1159 
-1166 ALAISQAMAG
+1166 
-1176 FSSAAPAPKTPQQEQ
+1176 
-1191 ALAINQAMAG
+1191 QAMAG

>member
-1 MASTPYVKSTGR
+1 MDISPLA
-13 KIQSS
+13 
-18 SRETLIAAGKR
+18 TLNNYRNGEHSICQKPWKKNTKLKPGNVDRAGKR

-42 IDAIQGASTNELN
+42 IDAIQEASTNELK
-55 ALAEIK
+55 ALAEVK
-61 DAILSGRGS
+61 DAILSGVGT
-70 ITQLGENQGK
+70 ITQQDEKQGR
-80 VSQRLSR
+80 VSNRLSR
-87 RLIASEPYVSDDA
+87 RRKDYEQSTSDSVRDA
-100 KNTQANP
+100 QTNP
-107 YIKRLPMKKGRTQVN
+107 YKKRLPAKK
-122 NGEERLIVATNTSER
+122 ERAPINQTVDRAIVATNTPESVR
-137 VHFASSRQSAQK
+137 SVQSRQTIRKSD
-149 LKGSVPVAANSAP
+149 GFIPVAANSAP

-169 SQKGPLRDSNGRF
+169 SLKGPLRDSNGRF
-182 VSQKNNE
+182 VSQKSNE

-196 WQKAHKADAK
+196 LQNARKADAK
-206 LQEGFLRKLGSIIGV
+206 LQAGFLRKLGSIMGV

-233 DAAGV
+233 NAAGV

-266 EWVEKGKGEAS
+266 EWVEKGKKETS
-277 PSKATSPA
+277 TSKAISPV

-290 VVNTQ
+290 AVNSQ
-295 KATSATAFNNAVETK
+295 KATSAKAFNNAVETK

-332 LENVSDEVVKLR
+332 LENVSDEIVKLR

-356 DLWRNRASRRN
+356 DLWKNRAIRRN

-372 DQAGKNKRNKPKRK
+372 DQTGKNKRNKSKRK

-392 KALSVGEKAAA
+392 KALSVGEKVAAGSAAA
-403 GTAAAGAGAGAAKT
+403 GTGVGAAKV
-417 VKTKVSKAKDISTT
+417 VKNEISKPKDVSTISDT
-431 SDASKGIAKE
+431 SKGIAKE

-450 PAGVVAEEA
+450 SAGVVAEDA
-459 TVKTGET
+459 TIKTGEAI
-466 VAKKKTESVALKSAA
+466 AKKKTESVALKSAA

-491 AARAIPIIGSL
+491 AARAVPIIGSL

-516 DAQKAAFG
+516 EAQKAAFG

-586 NGAVDVTKSVFGSLK
+586 NGAVDITKSVFGSLK

-635 LQGGRNGE
+635 LQGGRDGE

-652 SPTEFSS
+652 SPAEFNAPTS
-659 PANNTIAADLNIG
+659 NTIAADLNIG

-688 LVFANQEGATLES
+688 LVFANQEGATLEA

-745 VSSIISKWAPPN
+745 VSSIISKWAPPK

-771 LGVSPNEKIDVSK
+771 LGVSPNEKIDVSN

-858 KVKYAN
+858 KIKYVN

-900 NQPQPINSENAD
+900 NQSQPINPENVD

-926 AINESGIS
+926 AINDSGV
-934 GASNLFGGAA
+934 GNLFGGAA
-944 TSLAGTSLDLVKD
+944 TSLAGTSLGLIKD
-957 FALATSFGSISS
+957 FASATSFGSISS

-982 EKISGLTGK
+982 EKISSLTGK
-991 SFGFKK
+991 SFGFQK
-997 ASQVADIATAIQQKR
+997 ASQVTDIRDALQKR
-1012 TVNHD
+1012 PKAERDMPSV
-1017 TEIIDLLPGDQ
+1017 DLLSG
-1028 VSPSTPKT
+1028 V
-1036 PLQEQALAISQAM
+1036 
-1049 EGFSSA
+1049 SSA
-1055 APVPKTPQQEQALA
+1055 SESEKIPVNSRG
-1069 ISQAM
+1069 I
-1074 AGFSSAAPAPKTP
+1074 
-1087 QQEQALAISQAMA
+1087 
-1100 DFSSAA
+1100 
-1106 PAPKTPQQEQAL
+1106 
-1118 AISQAMEGFSSA
+1118 
-1130 APAPKTPQQAQAL
+1130 
-1143 AISQAMEG
+1143 
-1151 FSSAAPAP
+1151 
-1159 KTPQQEQ
+1159 
-1166 ALAISQAMAG
+1166 
-1176 FSSAAPAPKTPQQEQ
+1176 
-1191 ALAINQAMAG
+1191 
-1201 AAPVVTS
+1201 PV
-1208 GKRTITAPSDVQ
+1208 
-1220 IYDNGY
+1220 YDNGY
-1226 KVVTGEDKSF
+1226 KVIDGEDKGVL
-1236 FGSLF
+1236 GSLF
-1241 DSTVSGLK
+1241 DSSLTGLK
-1249 QTGTAVIP
+1249 RISSAVLP
-1257 AVGDN
+1257 AIGDN
-1262 LSRLVG
+1262 VSRLIG
-1268 GIDSTGILNDLV
+1268 GVDGTGIVNDLV
-1280 MQSTG
+1280 YQATG
-1285 QNSAIARAI
+1285 QNSTIARAI
-1294 SPLTRNVGDWLN
+1294 SPLTRSAGSWLN
-1306 GGIQQTANSIRGIAT
+1306 NGIQQTADSIRGISNE
-1321 GANNAIFGSAS
+1321 ANNAIFGSAS

-1385 LNVNKNNTKGDPDN
+1385 LNVNKNNTKGDPDK

-1409 PRASTTINDQSLDA
+1409 PRASTTINDPSLDA

>member
-1 MASTPYVKSTGR
+1 MDISPLA
-13 KIQSS
+13 
-18 SRETLIAAGKR
+18 TLNNYRNGEHSICQKPWKKNTKLKPGNVDRAGKR

-42 IDAIQGASTNELN
+42 IDAIQEASTNELK
-55 ALAEIK
+55 ALAEVK
-61 DAILSGRGS
+61 DAILSGAS
-70 ITQLGENQGK
+70 TITQQDERQGR
-80 VSQRLSR
+80 VSNRLSR
-87 RLIASEPYVSDDA
+87 RRKDYEQSTSDSVRDVQ
-100 KNTQANP
+100 TNP
-107 YIKRLPMKKGRTQVN
+107 YKKRLPAKK
-122 NGEERLIVATNTSER
+122 ERAPINQTVDRSIVATNTPESVR
-137 VHFASSRQSAQK
+137 SVQSRQNIRKSD
-149 LKGSVPVAANSAP
+149 GSIPVAANSTP

-169 SQKGPLRDSNGRF
+169 SLKGPLRDSNGRF
-182 VSQKNNE
+182 VSQKSNE
-189 DIARKKE
+189 DVARKKE
-196 WQKAHKADAK
+196 LQNARKADAK
-206 LQEGFLRKLGSIIGV
+206 LQAGFLRKLGSIMGV

-233 DAAGV
+233 NAAGV

-266 EWVEKGKGEAS
+266 EWVEKGKKETS
-277 PSKATSPA
+277 TSKAISPV

-290 VVNTQ
+290 AVNSQ
-295 KATSATAFNNAVETK
+295 KATSAKAFNNAVETK

-332 LENVSDEVVKLR
+332 LENVSDEIVKLR

-356 DLWRNRASRRN
+356 DLWKNRASRRN

-372 DQAGKNKRNKPKRK
+372 DQTGKNKRNKSKRK

-392 KALSVGEKAAA
+392 KALSAGEKVAAGSAAA
-403 GTAAAGAGAGAAKT
+403 GTGVGAAKV
-417 VKTKVSKAKDISTT
+417 VKNKISKPKDVSTISDT
-431 SDASKGIAKE
+431 SKGIAKE

-450 PAGVVAEEA
+450 SAGVVAEDA
-459 TVKTGET
+459 TIKTGEAI
-466 VAKKKTESVALKSAA
+466 AKKKTESVALKSAA

-491 AARAIPIIGSL
+491 AARAVPIIGSL

-516 DAQKAAFG
+516 EAQKAAFG

-531 SEQQKTAYATAN
+531 SEQKKTAYATAN

-586 NGAVDVTKSVFGSLK
+586 NGAVDITKSVFGSLK

-652 SPTEFSS
+652 SPTEFSA

-771 LGVSPNEKIDVSK
+771 LGVSPNEKIDVSN

-900 NQPQPINSENAD
+900 NQSQPINPENVD

-926 AINESGIS
+926 AINDSGV
-934 GASNLFGGAA
+934 GNLFGGAA
-944 TSLAGTSLDLVKD
+944 TSLAGTSLGLIKD
-957 FALATSFGSISS
+957 FASATSFGSISS

-982 EKISGLTGK
+982 EKISSLTGK
-991 SFGFKK
+991 SFGFQK
-997 ASQVADIATAIQQKR
+997 ASQVTDIRDALQKR
-1012 TVNHD
+1012 PKAERDMPSV
-1017 TEIIDLLPGDQ
+1017 DLLSG
-1028 VSPSTPKT
+1028 V
-1036 PLQEQALAISQAM
+1036 
-1049 EGFSSA
+1049 SSA
-1055 APVPKTPQQEQALA
+1055 SESEKISVNSRGIPV
-1069 ISQAM
+1069 
-1074 AGFSSAAPAPKTP
+1074 
-1087 QQEQALAISQAMA
+1087 
-1100 DFSSAA
+1100 
-1106 PAPKTPQQEQAL
+1106 
-1118 AISQAMEGFSSA
+1118 
-1130 APAPKTPQQAQAL
+1130 
-1143 AISQAMEG
+1143 
-1151 FSSAAPAP
+1151 
-1159 KTPQQEQ
+1159 
-1166 ALAISQAMAG
+1166 
-1176 FSSAAPAPKTPQQEQ
+1176 
-1191 ALAINQAMAG
+1191 
-1201 AAPVVTS
+1201 
-1208 GKRTITAPSDVQ
+1208 
-1220 IYDNGY
+1220 YDNGY
-1226 KVVTGEDKSF
+1226 KVIDGEDKGVL
-1236 FGSLF
+1236 GSLF
-1241 DSTVSGLK
+1241 DSSLTGLK
-1249 QTGTAVIP
+1249 RISSAVLP
-1257 AVGDN
+1257 AIGDN
-1262 LSRLVG
+1262 VSRLIG
-1268 GIDSTGILNDLV
+1268 GVDGTGIVNDLV
-1280 MQSTG
+1280 YQATG
-1285 QNSAIARAI
+1285 QNSTIARAI
-1294 SPLTRNVGDWLN
+1294 SPLTRSAGSWLN
-1306 GGIQQTANSIRGIAT
+1306 NGIQQTADSIRGISNE
-1321 GANNAIFGSAS
+1321 ANNAIFGSAS

-1385 LNVNKNNTKGDPDN
+1385 LNVNKNNTKGDPDK

-1409 PRASTTINDQSLDA
+1409 PRASTTINDPSLDA

>member
-1 MASTPYVKSTGR
+1 MDISPLAMLNNYRNGEHSICQKPWKKNTKLKPGNVDR
-13 KIQSS
+13 
-18 SRETLIAAGKR
+18 AGKR

-42 IDAIQGASTNELN
+42 IDAIQEASTNELK
-55 ALAEIK
+55 ALAEVK
-61 DAILSGRGS
+61 DAILSGAS
-70 ITQLGENQGK
+70 TITQQDERQGR
-80 VSQRLSR
+80 VSNRLSR
-87 RLIASEPYVSDDA
+87 RRKDYEQSTSDSVRDVQ
-100 KNTQANP
+100 TNP
-107 YIKRLPMKKGRTQVN
+107 YKKRLPAKK
-122 NGEERLIVATNTSER
+122 ERAPINQTVDRSIVATNTPESVR
-137 VHFASSRQSAQK
+137 SVQSRQTIRKSD
-149 LKGSVPVAANSAP
+149 GFIPVAANSAP

-169 SQKGPLRDSNGRF
+169 SLKGPLRDSNGRF
-182 VSQKNNE
+182 VSQKSNE
-189 DIARKKE
+189 DVARKKE
-196 WQKAHKADAK
+196 LQNARKADAK
-206 LQEGFLRKLGSIIGV
+206 LQAGFLRKLGSIMGV

-233 DAAGV
+233 NAAGV

-266 EWVEKGKGEAS
+266 ELVEKGKKETS
-277 PSKATSPA
+277 TSKAISPV

-290 VVNTQ
+290 AVNSQ
-295 KATSATAFNNAVETK
+295 KATSAKAFNNAVETK

-332 LENVSDEVVKLR
+332 LENVSDEIVKLR

-356 DLWRNRASRRN
+356 DLWKNRASRRN

-372 DQAGKNKRNKPKRK
+372 DQTGKNKRNKSKRK

-392 KALSVGEKAAA
+392 KALSAGEKVAAGSAAA
-403 GTAAAGAGAGAAKT
+403 GTGVGAAKV
-417 VKTKVSKAKDISTT
+417 VKNKISKPKDVSTISDT
-431 SDASKGIAKE
+431 SKGIAKE

-450 PAGVVAEEA
+450 SAGVVAEDA
-459 TVKTGET
+459 TIKTGEAI
-466 VAKKKTESVALKSAA
+466 AKKKTESVALKSAA

-491 AARAIPIIGSL
+491 AARAVPIIGSL

-516 DAQKAAFG
+516 EAQKAAFG

-586 NGAVDVTKSVFGSLK
+586 NGAVDITKSVFGSLK

-652 SPTEFSS
+652 SPTEFSA

-771 LGVSPNEKIDVSK
+771 LGVSPNEKIDVSN

-900 NQPQPINSENAD
+900 NQSQPINPENVD

-926 AINESGIS
+926 AINDSGV
-934 GASNLFGGAA
+934 GNLFGGAA
-944 TSLAGTSLDLVKD
+944 TSLAGTSLGLIKD
-957 FALATSFGSISS
+957 FASATSFGSISS

-982 EKISGLTGK
+982 EKISSLTGK
-991 SFGFKK
+991 SFGFQK
-997 ASQVADIATAIQQKR
+997 ASQVTDIRDALQKR
-1012 TVNHD
+1012 PKAERDMPSV
-1017 TEIIDLLPGDQ
+1017 DLLSG
-1028 VSPSTPKT
+1028 V
-1036 PLQEQALAISQAM
+1036 
-1049 EGFSSA
+1049 SSA
-1055 APVPKTPQQEQALA
+1055 SESEKISVNSRGIPV
-1069 ISQAM
+1069 
-1074 AGFSSAAPAPKTP
+1074 
-1087 QQEQALAISQAMA
+1087 
-1100 DFSSAA
+1100 
-1106 PAPKTPQQEQAL
+1106 
-1118 AISQAMEGFSSA
+1118 
-1130 APAPKTPQQAQAL
+1130 
-1143 AISQAMEG
+1143 
-1151 FSSAAPAP
+1151 
-1159 KTPQQEQ
+1159 
-1166 ALAISQAMAG
+1166 
-1176 FSSAAPAPKTPQQEQ
+1176 
-1191 ALAINQAMAG
+1191 
-1201 AAPVVTS
+1201 
-1208 GKRTITAPSDVQ
+1208 
-1220 IYDNGY
+1220 YDNGY
-1226 KVVTGEDKSF
+1226 KVIDGEDKGVL
-1236 FGSLF
+1236 GSLF
-1241 DSTVSGLK
+1241 DSSLTGLK
-1249 QTGTAVIP
+1249 RISSAVLP
-1257 AVGDN
+1257 AIGDN
-1262 LSRLVG
+1262 VSQLIG
-1268 GIDSTGILNDLV
+1268 GVDGTGIVNDLV
-1280 MQSTG
+1280 YQATG
-1285 QNSAIARAI
+1285 QNSTIARAI
-1294 SPLTRNVGDWLN
+1294 SPLTKSAGSWLN
-1306 GGIQQTANSIRGIAT
+1306 NGIQQTADSIRGISNE
-1321 GANNAIFGSAS
+1321 ANNAIFGSAS
-1332 AVQEPFLAMPPQ
+1332 AVQEPFLALPPQ

-1385 LNVNKNNTKGDPDN
+1385 LNVNKNNTKGDPDK

-1409 PRASTTINDQSLDA
+1409 PRASTTINDPSLDA

>member
-1 MASTPYVKSTGR
+1 MDISPLA
-13 KIQSS
+13 
-18 SRETLIAAGKR
+18 TLNNYRNGEHSICQKPWKKNTKLKLGNVDRAGKR

-42 IDAIQGASTNELN
+42 IDAIQEASTNELK
-55 ALAEIK
+55 ALAEVK
-61 DAILSGRGS
+61 DAILSGAS
-70 ITQLGENQGK
+70 TITQQDERQGR
-80 VSQRLSR
+80 VSNRLSR
-87 RLIASEPYVSDDA
+87 RRKDYEQSTSDSVRDVQ
-100 KNTQANP
+100 TNP
-107 YIKRLPMKKGRTQVN
+107 YKKRLPAKK
-122 NGEERLIVATNTSER
+122 ERAPINQTVDRSIVATNIPESVR
-137 VHFASSRQSAQK
+137 SVQSRQTIRKSD
-149 LKGSVPVAANSAP
+149 GFIPVAANSAP

-169 SQKGPLRDSNGRF
+169 SLKGPLRDSNGRF
-182 VSQKNNE
+182 VSQKSNE
-189 DIARKKE
+189 DVARKKE
-196 WQKAHKADAK
+196 LQNARKADAK
-206 LQEGFLRKLGSIIGV
+206 LQAGFLRKLGSIMGV

-233 DAAGV
+233 NAAGV

-266 EWVEKGKGEAS
+266 EWVEKGKKETS
-277 PSKATSPA
+277 TSKAISPV

-290 VVNTQ
+290 AVNSQ
-295 KATSATAFNNAVETK
+295 KSTSAKAFNNAVETK

-332 LENVSDEVVKLR
+332 LENVSDEIVKLR

-356 DLWRNRASRRN
+356 DLWKNRASRRN

-372 DQAGKNKRNKPKRK
+372 DRAGKNKRNKSKRK

-392 KALSVGEKAAA
+392 KALSVGEKVAAGSAAA
-403 GTAAAGAGAGAAKT
+403 GTGVGTAKA
-417 VKTKVSKAKDISTT
+417 VKNKISKPKDVSTISDT
-431 SDASKGIAKE
+431 SKGIAKE

-450 PAGVVAEEA
+450 SAGVVAED
-459 TVKTGET
+459 TTIKTGEAI
-466 VAKKKTESVALKSAA
+466 AKKKTESVALKSAA

-491 AARAIPIIGSL
+491 AARAVPIIGSL

-516 DAQKAAFG
+516 EAQKAAFG

-586 NGAVDVTKSVFGSLK
+586 NGAVDITKSVFGSLK

-635 LQGGRNGE
+635 LQGGRDGE

-652 SPTEFSS
+652 SPAEFNA
-659 PANNTIAADLNIG
+659 PASNTIAADLNIG

-688 LVFANQEGATLES
+688 LVFANQEGAALEA

-745 VSSIISKWAPPN
+745 VSSIISKWAPPK

-771 LGVSPNEKIDVSK
+771 LGVSPNEKIDVSN

-900 NQPQPINSENAD
+900 NQSQPINPENVD

-926 AINESGIS
+926 AINDSGV
-934 GASNLFGGAA
+934 GNLFGGAA
-944 TSLAGTSLDLVKD
+944 TSLAGTSLGLIKD
-957 FALATSFGSISS
+957 FASATSFGSISS

-982 EKISGLTGK
+982 EKISSLTGK
-991 SFGFKK
+991 SFGFQK
-997 ASQVADIATAIQQKR
+997 ASQVTDIRDALQKR
-1012 TVNHD
+1012 PKAERDMPSV
-1017 TEIIDLLPGDQ
+1017 DLLSG
-1028 VSPSTPKT
+1028 V
-1036 PLQEQALAISQAM
+1036 
-1049 EGFSSA
+1049 SSA
-1055 APVPKTPQQEQALA
+1055 SESEKISVNSRGIPV
-1069 ISQAM
+1069 
-1074 AGFSSAAPAPKTP
+1074 
-1087 QQEQALAISQAMA
+1087 
-1100 DFSSAA
+1100 
-1106 PAPKTPQQEQAL
+1106 
-1118 AISQAMEGFSSA
+1118 
-1130 APAPKTPQQAQAL
+1130 
-1143 AISQAMEG
+1143 
-1151 FSSAAPAP
+1151 
-1159 KTPQQEQ
+1159 
-1166 ALAISQAMAG
+1166 
-1176 FSSAAPAPKTPQQEQ
+1176 
-1191 ALAINQAMAG
+1191 
-1201 AAPVVTS
+1201 
-1208 GKRTITAPSDVQ
+1208 
-1220 IYDNGY
+1220 YDNGY
-1226 KVVTGEDKSF
+1226 KVIDGEDKGVL
-1236 FGSLF
+1236 GSLF
-1241 DSTVSGLK
+1241 DSSLTGLK
-1249 QTGTAVIP
+1249 RISSAVLP
-1257 AVGDN
+1257 AIGDN
-1262 LSRLVG
+1262 VSQLIG
-1268 GIDSTGILNDLV
+1268 GVDGTGIVNDLV
-1280 MQSTG
+1280 YQATG
-1285 QNSAIARAI
+1285 QNSTIARAI
-1294 SPLTRNVGDWLN
+1294 SPLTKSAGSWLN
-1306 GGIQQTANSIRGIAT
+1306 NGIQQTADSIRGISNE
-1321 GANNAIFGSAS
+1321 ANNAIFGSAS

-1385 LNVNKNNTKGDPDN
+1385 LNVNKNNTKGDPDK

-1409 PRASTTINDQSLDA
+1409 PRASTTINDPSLDA

>member
-1 MASTPYVKSTGR
+1 MDISPLA
-13 KIQSS
+13 
-18 SRETLIAAGKR
+18 TLNNYRNGEHSICQKPWKKNTKLKLGHVDRAGKR

-42 IDAIQGASTNELN
+42 IDAIQEASTNELK
-55 ALAEIK
+55 ALAEVK
-61 DAILSGRGS
+61 DAILSGAS
-70 ITQLGENQGK
+70 TITQQDERQGR
-80 VSQRLSR
+80 VSNRLSR
-87 RLIASEPYVSDDA
+87 RRKDYEQSTSDSVRDVQ
-100 KNTQANP
+100 TNP
-107 YIKRLPMKKGRTQVN
+107 YKKRLPAKK
-122 NGEERLIVATNTSER
+122 ERAPINQTVDRSIVATNTPESVR
-137 VHFASSRQSAQK
+137 SVQSRQTIRKSD
-149 LKGSVPVAANSAP
+149 GFIPVAANSAP

-169 SQKGPLRDSNGRF
+169 SLKGPLRDSNGRF
-182 VSQKNNE
+182 VSQKSNE
-189 DIARKKE
+189 DVARKKE
-196 WQKAHKADAK
+196 LQNARKADAK
-206 LQEGFLRKLGSIIGV
+206 LQAGFLRKLGSIMGV

-233 DAAGV
+233 NAAGV

-266 EWVEKGKGEAS
+266 EWVEKGKKETS
-277 PSKATSPA
+277 TSKAISPV

-290 VVNTQ
+290 AVNSQ
-295 KATSATAFNNAVETK
+295 KSTSAKAFNNAVETK

-332 LENVSDEVVKLR
+332 LENVSDEIVKLR

-356 DLWRNRASRRN
+356 DLWKNRASRRN

-372 DQAGKNKRNKPKRK
+372 DRAGKNKRNKSKRK

-392 KALSVGEKAAA
+392 KALSVGEKVAAGSAAA
-403 GTAAAGAGAGAAKT
+403 GTGVGTAKA
-417 VKTKVSKAKDISTT
+417 VKNKISKPKDVSTISDT
-431 SDASKGIAKE
+431 SKGIAKE

-450 PAGVVAEEA
+450 SAGVVAED
-459 TVKTGET
+459 TTIKTGEAI
-466 VAKKKTESVALKSAA
+466 AKKKTESVALKSAA

-491 AARAIPIIGSL
+491 AARAVPIIGSL

-516 DAQKAAFG
+516 EAQKAAFG

-586 NGAVDVTKSVFGSLK
+586 NGAVDITKSVFGSLK

-635 LQGGRNGE
+635 LQGGRDGE

-652 SPTEFSS
+652 SPAEFNA
-659 PANNTIAADLNIG
+659 PASNTIAADLNIG

-688 LVFANQEGATLES
+688 LVFANQEGAALEA

-745 VSSIISKWAPPN
+745 VSSIISKWAPPK

-771 LGVSPNEKIDVSK
+771 LGVSPNEKIDVSN

-900 NQPQPINSENAD
+900 NQSQPINPENVD

-926 AINESGIS
+926 AINDSGV
-934 GASNLFGGAA
+934 GNLFGGAA
-944 TSLAGTSLDLVKD
+944 TSLAGTSLGLIKD
-957 FALATSFGSISS
+957 FASATSFGSISS

-982 EKISGLTGK
+982 EKISSLTGK
-991 SFGFKK
+991 SFGFQK
-997 ASQVADIATAIQQKR
+997 ASQVTDIRDALQKR
-1012 TVNHD
+1012 PKAERDMPSV
-1017 TEIIDLLPGDQ
+1017 DLLSG
-1028 VSPSTPKT
+1028 V
-1036 PLQEQALAISQAM
+1036 
-1049 EGFSSA
+1049 SSA
-1055 APVPKTPQQEQALA
+1055 SESEKISVNSRGIPV
-1069 ISQAM
+1069 
-1074 AGFSSAAPAPKTP
+1074 
-1087 QQEQALAISQAMA
+1087 
-1100 DFSSAA
+1100 
-1106 PAPKTPQQEQAL
+1106 
-1118 AISQAMEGFSSA
+1118 
-1130 APAPKTPQQAQAL
+1130 
-1143 AISQAMEG
+1143 
-1151 FSSAAPAP
+1151 
-1159 KTPQQEQ
+1159 
-1166 ALAISQAMAG
+1166 
-1176 FSSAAPAPKTPQQEQ
+1176 
-1191 ALAINQAMAG
+1191 
-1201 AAPVVTS
+1201 
-1208 GKRTITAPSDVQ
+1208 
-1220 IYDNGY
+1220 YDNGY
-1226 KVVTGEDKSF
+1226 KVIDGEDKGVL
-1236 FGSLF
+1236 GSLF
-1241 DSTVSGLK
+1241 DSSLTGLK
-1249 QTGTAVIP
+1249 RISSAVLP
-1257 AVGDN
+1257 AIGDN
-1262 LSRLVG
+1262 VSQLIG
-1268 GIDSTGILNDLV
+1268 GVDGTGIVNDLV
-1280 MQSTG
+1280 YQATG
-1285 QNSAIARAI
+1285 QNSTIARAI
-1294 SPLTRNVGDWLN
+1294 SPLTKSAGSWLN
-1306 GGIQQTANSIRGIAT
+1306 NGIQQTADSIRGISNE
-1321 GANNAIFGSAS
+1321 ANNAIFGSAS

-1385 LNVNKNNTKGDPDN
+1385 LNVNKNNTKGDPDK

-1409 PRASTTINDQSLDA
+1409 PRASTTINDPSLDA

>member
-1 MASTPYVKSTGR
+1 MDISPLA
-13 KIQSS
+13 
-18 SRETLIAAGKR
+18 TLNNYRNGEHSICQKPWKKNTKLKPGNVDRAGKR

-42 IDAIQGASTNELN
+42 IDAIQGASTNELK
-55 ALAEIK
+55 ALAEVK
-61 DAILSGRGS
+61 DAILSGAS
-70 ITQLGENQGK
+70 TITQQDERQGR
-80 VSQRLSR
+80 VSNRLSR
-87 RLIASEPYVSDDA
+87 RRKDYEQSTSDSVRDV
-100 KNTQANP
+100 KTNP
-107 YIKRLPMKKGRTQVN
+107 YKKRLPAKK
-122 NGEERLIVATNTSER
+122 ERAPINQTVDRSIVATNTQESVR
-137 VHFASSRQSAQK
+137 SVQSRQTIRKSD
-149 LKGSVPVAANSAP
+149 GFIPVAANSAP

-169 SQKGPLRDSNGRF
+169 SLKGPLRDSNGRF
-182 VSQKNNE
+182 VSQKSNE
-189 DIARKKE
+189 DVARKKE
-196 WQKAHKADAK
+196 LQNARKADAK
-206 LQEGFLRKLGSIIGV
+206 LQAGFLRKLGSIMGV

-233 DAAGV
+233 NAAGV

-266 EWVEKGKGEAS
+266 ELVEKGKKETS
-277 PSKATSPA
+277 TSKAISPV

-290 VVNTQ
+290 AVNSQ
-295 KATSATAFNNAVETK
+295 KATSAKAFNNAVETK

-332 LENVSDEVVKLR
+332 LENVSDEIVKLR

-356 DLWRNRASRRN
+356 DLWKNRASRRN

-372 DQAGKNKRNKPKRK
+372 DQTGKNKRNKSKRK

-392 KALSVGEKAAA
+392 KALSAGEKVAAGSAAA
-403 GTAAAGAGAGAAKT
+403 GTGVGAAKV
-417 VKTKVSKAKDISTT
+417 VKNKISKPKDVSTISDT
-431 SDASKGIAKE
+431 SKGIAKE

-450 PAGVVAEEA
+450 SAGVVAEDA
-459 TVKTGET
+459 TIKTGE
-466 VAKKKTESVALKSAA
+466 VIAKKKTESVALKSAA

-491 AARAIPIIGSL
+491 AARAVPIIGSL

-516 DAQKAAFG
+516 EAQKAAFC

-586 NGAVDVTKSVFGSLK
+586 NGAVDITKSVFGSLK

-652 SPTEFSS
+652 SPTEFSA

-771 LGVSPNEKIDVSK
+771 LGVSPNEKIDVSN

-900 NQPQPINSENAD
+900 NQSQPINPEIVD

-926 AINESGIS
+926 AINDSGV
-934 GASNLFGGAA
+934 GNLFGGAA
-944 TSLAGTSLDLVKD
+944 TSLAGTSLGLIKD
-957 FALATSFGSISS
+957 FASATSFGSISS

-1028 VSPSTPKT
+1028 VSPST
-1036 PLQEQALAISQAM
+1036 
-1049 EGFSSA
+1049 
-1055 APVPKTPQQEQALA
+1055 
-1069 ISQAM
+1069 
-1074 AGFSSAAPAPKTP
+1074 
-1087 QQEQALAISQAMA
+1087 
-1100 DFSSAA
+1100 
-1106 PAPKTPQQEQAL
+1106 
-1118 AISQAMEGFSSA
+1118 
-1130 APAPKTPQQAQAL
+1130 
-1143 AISQAMEG
+1143 
-1151 FSSAAPAP
+1151 
-1159 KTPQQEQ
+1159 
-1166 ALAISQAMAG
+1166 
-1176 FSSAAPAPKTPQQEQ
+1176 PKTPQQEQ

-1385 LNVNKNNTKGDPDN
+1385 LNVNKNNTKGDPDK

-1409 PRASTTINDQSLDA
+1409 PRASTTINDPSLDA

>member
-1 MASTPYVKSTGR
+1 MDISPLA
-13 KIQSS
+13 
-18 SRETLIAAGKR
+18 TLNNYRNGEHSICQKPWKKNTKLKLGNVDRAGKR

-42 IDAIQGASTNELN
+42 IDAVQEASTNELK
-55 ALAEIK
+55 ALAEVK
-61 DAILSGRGS
+61 DAILSGAS
-70 ITQLGENQGK
+70 TITQQDERQGR
-80 VSQRLSR
+80 VSNRLSR
-87 RLIASEPYVSDDA
+87 RRKDYEQSTSDSVRDVQ
-100 KNTQANP
+100 TNP
-107 YIKRLPMKKGRTQVN
+107 YKKRLPAKK
-122 NGEERLIVATNTSER
+122 ERAPINQTVDRSIVATNTPESVR
-137 VHFASSRQSAQK
+137 SVQSRQTIRK
-149 LKGSVPVAANSAP
+149 PDGFIPVAANSAP

-169 SQKGPLRDSNGRF
+169 SLKGPLRDSSGRF
-182 VSQKNNE
+182 VSQKSNE
-189 DIARKKE
+189 DVARKKE
-196 WQKAHKADAK
+196 LQNARKADAK
-206 LQEGFLRKLGSIIGV
+206 LQAGFLRKLGSIMGV

-233 DAAGV
+233 NAAGV

-266 EWVEKGKGEAS
+266 EWVEKGKKETS
-277 PSKATSPA
+277 TSKAISPV

-290 VVNTQ
+290 AVNSQ
-295 KATSATAFNNAVETK
+295 KATSAKAFNNAVETK

-332 LENVSDEVVKLR
+332 LENVSDEILKLR

-356 DLWRNRASRRN
+356 DLWKNRASRRN

-372 DQAGKNKRNKPKRK
+372 DQTGKNKRNKSKRK

-392 KALSVGEKAAA
+392 KALSAGEKVAAGSAAA
-403 GTAAAGAGAGAAKT
+403 GTGIGAAKV
-417 VKTKVSKAKDISTT
+417 VKNKISKPKDVSTISDT
-431 SDASKGIAKE
+431 SKGIAKE

-450 PAGVVAEEA
+450 SAGVVAEDA
-459 TVKTGET
+459 TIKTGEAI
-466 VAKKKTESVALKSAA
+466 AKKKTESVALKSAA

-491 AARAIPIIGSL
+491 AARAVPIIGSL

-516 DAQKAAFG
+516 EAQKAAFG

-586 NGAVDVTKSVFGSLK
+586 NGAVDITKSVFGSLK

-652 SPTEFSS
+652 SPTEFSA

-745 VSSIISKWAPPN
+745 VSSIISKWAPPK

-771 LGVSPNEKIDVSK
+771 LGVSPNEKIDVSN

-900 NQPQPINSENAD
+900 NQSQPINPENVD

-926 AINESGIS
+926 AINDSGV
-934 GASNLFGGAA
+934 GNLFGGAA
-944 TSLAGTSLDLVKD
+944 TSLAGTSLGLIKD
-957 FALATSFGSISS
+957 FASATSFGSISS

-982 EKISGLTGK
+982 EKISSLTGK
-991 SFGFKK
+991 SFGFQK
-997 ASQVADIATAIQQKR
+997 ASQVTDIRDALQKR
-1012 TVNHD
+1012 PKAERDMPSV
-1017 TEIIDLLPGDQ
+1017 DLLSG
-1028 VSPSTPKT
+1028 V
-1036 PLQEQALAISQAM
+1036 
-1049 EGFSSA
+1049 SSA
-1055 APVPKTPQQEQALA
+1055 SESEKISVNSRGIPV
-1069 ISQAM
+1069 
-1074 AGFSSAAPAPKTP
+1074 
-1087 QQEQALAISQAMA
+1087 
-1100 DFSSAA
+1100 
-1106 PAPKTPQQEQAL
+1106 
-1118 AISQAMEGFSSA
+1118 
-1130 APAPKTPQQAQAL
+1130 
-1143 AISQAMEG
+1143 
-1151 FSSAAPAP
+1151 
-1159 KTPQQEQ
+1159 
-1166 ALAISQAMAG
+1166 
-1176 FSSAAPAPKTPQQEQ
+1176 
-1191 ALAINQAMAG
+1191 
-1201 AAPVVTS
+1201 
-1208 GKRTITAPSDVQ
+1208 
-1220 IYDNGY
+1220 YDNGY
-1226 KVVTGEDKSF
+1226 KVIDGEDKGVL
-1236 FGSLF
+1236 GSLF
-1241 DSTVSGLK
+1241 DSSLTGLK
-1249 QTGTAVIP
+1249 RISSAVLP
-1257 AVGDN
+1257 AIGDN
-1262 LSRLVG
+1262 VSRLIG
-1268 GIDSTGILNDLV
+1268 GVDGTGIVNDLV
-1280 MQSTG
+1280 YQATG
-1285 QNSAIARAI
+1285 QNSTIARAI
-1294 SPLTRNVGDWLN
+1294 SPLTRSAGSWLN
-1306 GGIQQTANSIRGIAT
+1306 NGIQQTADSIRGISNE
-1321 GANNAIFGSAS
+1321 ANNAIFGSAS

-1385 LNVNKNNTKGDPDN
+1385 LNVNKNNTKGDPDK

-1409 PRASTTINDQSLDA
+1409 PRASTTINDPSLDA

>member
-1 MASTPYVKSTGR
+1 MDISPLA
-13 KIQSS
+13 
-18 SRETLIAAGKR
+18 TLNNYRNGEHSICQKPWKKNTKLKPGNVDRAGKR

-42 IDAIQGASTNELN
+42 IDAIQEASTNELK
-55 ALAEIK
+55 ALAEVK
-61 DAILSGRGS
+61 DAILSGAS
-70 ITQLGENQGK
+70 TITQQDERQGR
-80 VSQRLSR
+80 VSNRLSR
-87 RLIASEPYVSDDA
+87 RRKEYEQSTSDSVRDVQ
-100 KNTQANP
+100 TNP
-107 YIKRLPMKKGRTQVN
+107 YKKRLPAKK
-122 NGEERLIVATNTSER
+122 ERAPINQTVDRSIVATNTPESVR
-137 VHFASSRQSAQK
+137 SVQSRQTIRKSD
-149 LKGSVPVAANSAP
+149 GFIPVAANSAP

-169 SQKGPLRDSNGRF
+169 SLKGPLRDSNGRF
-182 VSQKNNE
+182 VSQKSNE
-189 DIARKKE
+189 DVARKKE
-196 WQKAHKADAK
+196 LQNARKADAK
-206 LQEGFLRKLGSIIGV
+206 LQAGFLRKLGSIMGV
-221 DGNQSSSEESLT
+221 DGNRSSSEESLT
-233 DAAGV
+233 NAAGV
-238 GAGGPLWMAARGMY
+238 GAGGPFWMAARGMY

-266 EWVEKGKGEAS
+266 EWVEKGKKETS
-277 PSKATSPA
+277 TSKAISPV

-290 VVNTQ
+290 AVNSQ
-295 KATSATAFNNAVETK
+295 KATSAKAFNNAVETK

-332 LENVSDEVVKLR
+332 LENVSDEIVKLR

-356 DLWRNRASRRN
+356 DLWKNRASRRN

-372 DQAGKNKRNKPKRK
+372 DQTGKNKRNKSKRK

-392 KALSVGEKAAA
+392 KALSAGEKVAAGSAAA
-403 GTAAAGAGAGAAKT
+403 GTGVGAAKV
-417 VKTKVSKAKDISTT
+417 VKNKISKPKDVSTISDT
-431 SDASKGIAKE
+431 SKGIAKE

-450 PAGVVAEEA
+450 SAGVVAEDA
-459 TVKTGET
+459 TIKTGEAI
-466 VAKKKTESVALKSAA
+466 AKKKTESVALKSAA

-491 AARAIPIIGSL
+491 AARAVPIIGSL

-516 DAQKAAFG
+516 EAQKAAFG

-586 NGAVDVTKSVFGSLK
+586 NGAVDITKSVFGSLK

-652 SPTEFSS
+652 SPTEFSA

-771 LGVSPNEKIDVSK
+771 LGVSPNEKIDVSN

-900 NQPQPINSENAD
+900 NQSQPINPENVD
-912 VNTGSPSSLLERLI
+912 VNTGSPSRMLERLI
-926 AINESGIS
+926 AINDSGV
-934 GASNLFGGAA
+934 GNLFGGAA
-944 TSLAGTSLDLVKD
+944 TSLAGTSLGLIKD
-957 FALATSFGSISS
+957 FASATSFGSISS

-982 EKISGLTGK
+982 EKISSLTGK
-991 SFGFKK
+991 SFGFQK
-997 ASQVADIATAIQQKR
+997 ASQVTDIRDALQKR
-1012 TVNHD
+1012 PKAERDMPSV
-1017 TEIIDLLPGDQ
+1017 DLLSG
-1028 VSPSTPKT
+1028 V
-1036 PLQEQALAISQAM
+1036 
-1049 EGFSSA
+1049 SSA
-1055 APVPKTPQQEQALA
+1055 SESEKISVNSRGIPV
-1069 ISQAM
+1069 
-1074 AGFSSAAPAPKTP
+1074 
-1087 QQEQALAISQAMA
+1087 
-1100 DFSSAA
+1100 
-1106 PAPKTPQQEQAL
+1106 
-1118 AISQAMEGFSSA
+1118 
-1130 APAPKTPQQAQAL
+1130 
-1143 AISQAMEG
+1143 
-1151 FSSAAPAP
+1151 
-1159 KTPQQEQ
+1159 
-1166 ALAISQAMAG
+1166 
-1176 FSSAAPAPKTPQQEQ
+1176 
-1191 ALAINQAMAG
+1191 
-1201 AAPVVTS
+1201 
-1208 GKRTITAPSDVQ
+1208 
-1220 IYDNGY
+1220 YDNGY
-1226 KVVTGEDKSF
+1226 KVIDGEDKGVL
-1236 FGSLF
+1236 GSLF
-1241 DSTVSGLK
+1241 DSSLTGLK
-1249 QTGTAVIP
+1249 RISSAVLP
-1257 AVGDN
+1257 AIGDN
-1262 LSRLVG
+1262 VSQLIG
-1268 GIDSTGILNDLV
+1268 GVDGTGIVNDLV
-1280 MQSTG
+1280 YQATG
-1285 QNSAIARAI
+1285 QNSTIARAI
-1294 SPLTRNVGDWLN
+1294 SPLTRSAGSWLN
-1306 GGIQQTANSIRGIAT
+1306 NGIQQTADSIRGISNE
-1321 GANNAIFGSAS
+1321 ANNAIFGSAS
-1332 AVQEPFLAMPPQ
+1332 AVQEPFLALPPQ

-1385 LNVNKNNTKGDPDN
+1385 LNVNKNNTKGDPDK

-1409 PRASTTINDQSLDA
+1409 PRASTTINDPSLDA

>member
-1 MASTPYVKSTGR
+1 MDISPLA
-13 KIQSS
+13 
-18 SRETLIAAGKR
+18 TLNNYRNGEHSICQKPWKKNTKLKLGNVDRAGKR

-42 IDAIQGASTNELN
+42 IDAIQEASTNELK
-55 ALAEIK
+55 ALAEVK
-61 DAILSGRGS
+61 DAILSGVGT
-70 ITQLGENQGK
+70 ITQQDEKQGR
-80 VSQRLSR
+80 VSNRLSR
-87 RLIASEPYVSDDA
+87 RRKDYEQSTSDSVRDVQ
-100 KNTQANP
+100 TNP
-107 YIKRLPMKKGRTQVN
+107 YKKRLPAKK
-122 NGEERLIVATNTSER
+122 ERAPINQTVDRSIAATNTPESVR
-137 VHFASSRQSAQK
+137 SVQSRQTIRKSDGFIPA
-149 LKGSVPVAANSAP
+149 AANSAP

-169 SQKGPLRDSNGRF
+169 SLKGPLRDSNGRF
-182 VSQKNNE
+182 VSQKSNE
-189 DIARKKE
+189 DVARKKE
-196 WQKAHKADAK
+196 LQNARKADAK
-206 LQEGFLRKLGSIIGV
+206 LQAGFLRKLGSIMGV

-233 DAAGV
+233 NAAGV

-266 EWVEKGKGEAS
+266 EWVEKGKKETS
-277 PSKATSPA
+277 TSKAISPV

-290 VVNTQ
+290 AVNSQ
-295 KATSATAFNNAVETK
+295 KATSAKAFNNAVETK

-332 LENVSDEVVKLR
+332 LENVSDEIVKLR

-356 DLWRNRASRRN
+356 DLWKNRASRRN

-372 DQAGKNKRNKPKRK
+372 DQTGKNKRNKSKRK

-392 KALSVGEKAAA
+392 KALSVGEKVAAGSAAA
-403 GTAAAGAGAGAAKT
+403 GTGVGAAKV
-417 VKTKVSKAKDISTT
+417 VKNKISKPKDVSTISDT
-431 SDASKGIAKE
+431 SKGIAKE

-450 PAGVVAEEA
+450 SAGVVAEDA
-459 TVKTGET
+459 TIKTGEAI
-466 VAKKKTESVALKSAA
+466 AKKKTESVALKSAA

-491 AARAIPIIGSL
+491 AARAVPIIGSL

-516 DAQKAAFG
+516 EAQKAAFG

-586 NGAVDVTKSVFGSLK
+586 NGAVDITKSVFGSLK

-635 LQGGRNGE
+635 LQGGRDGE

-652 SPTEFSS
+652 SPAEFNAPTS
-659 PANNTIAADLNIG
+659 NTIAADLNIG

-688 LVFANQEGATLES
+688 LVFANQEGATLEA

-745 VSSIISKWAPPN
+745 VSSIISKWAPPK

-771 LGVSPNEKIDVSK
+771 LGVSPNEKIDVNN

-858 KVKYAN
+858 KIKYVN

-900 NQPQPINSENAD
+900 NQSQPINPENVD

-926 AINESGIS
+926 AINDSGV
-934 GASNLFGGAA
+934 GNLFGGAA
-944 TSLAGTSLDLVKD
+944 TSLAGTSLGLIKD
-957 FALATSFGSISS
+957 FASATSFGSISS

-982 EKISGLTGK
+982 EKISSLTGK
-991 SFGFKK
+991 SFGFQK
-997 ASQVADIATAIQQKR
+997 ASQVTDIRDALQKR
-1012 TVNHD
+1012 PKAERDMPSV
-1017 TEIIDLLPGDQ
+1017 DLLSG
-1028 VSPSTPKT
+1028 V
-1036 PLQEQALAISQAM
+1036 
-1049 EGFSSA
+1049 SSA
-1055 APVPKTPQQEQALA
+1055 SESEKISVNSRGIPV
-1069 ISQAM
+1069 
-1074 AGFSSAAPAPKTP
+1074 
-1087 QQEQALAISQAMA
+1087 
-1100 DFSSAA
+1100 
-1106 PAPKTPQQEQAL
+1106 
-1118 AISQAMEGFSSA
+1118 
-1130 APAPKTPQQAQAL
+1130 
-1143 AISQAMEG
+1143 
-1151 FSSAAPAP
+1151 
-1159 KTPQQEQ
+1159 
-1166 ALAISQAMAG
+1166 
-1176 FSSAAPAPKTPQQEQ
+1176 
-1191 ALAINQAMAG
+1191 
-1201 AAPVVTS
+1201 
-1208 GKRTITAPSDVQ
+1208 
-1220 IYDNGY
+1220 YDNGY
-1226 KVVTGEDKSF
+1226 KVIDGEDKGVL
-1236 FGSLF
+1236 GSLF
-1241 DSTVSGLK
+1241 DSSLTGLK
-1249 QTGTAVIP
+1249 RISSAVLP
-1257 AVGDN
+1257 AIGDN
-1262 LSRLVG
+1262 VSQLIG
-1268 GIDSTGILNDLV
+1268 GVDGTGIVNDLV
-1280 MQSTG
+1280 YQATG
-1285 QNSAIARAI
+1285 QNSTIARAI
-1294 SPLTRNVGDWLN
+1294 SPLTRSAGSWLN
-1306 GGIQQTANSIRGIAT
+1306 NGIQQTADSIRGISNE
-1321 GANNAIFGSAS
+1321 ANNAIFGSAS

-1385 LNVNKNNTKGDPDN
+1385 LNVNKNNTKGDPDK

-1409 PRASTTINDQSLDA
+1409 PRASTTINDPSLDA